1 MLEIKNISKT
11 YKTGTL
17 VQKAL
22 DGVSLNLRDNE
33 FVAILGPSGSGKTT
47 LLNIIGGLDRYDS
60 GDLIINHV
68 STKNYKDKD
77 WDSYRNHTI
86 GFVFQSYNLIPHQ
99 TVLANVELALTI
111 SGISKKERTRRALA
125 ALDEVGLKEQA
136 HKKPNQMSGGQMQRV
151 AIARALVNN
160 PDILLADEPTGAL
173 DSKTSYQ
180 VMELLK
186 KVAKDRLVV
195 MVSHNP
201 ELSEEYATRVV
212 RIKDGRII
220 DDSNPYEVEEEVE
233 AKHKN
238 LGKARMG
245 MFTALS
251 LSFNNLI
258 SKKGRTIL
266 TAFAGSIGIIGIAL
280 ILSLSAGF
288 QKYIDQIQEE
298 TMSSYPLTIS
308 SDTAN
313 IFSAIMSSDMRNDG
327 EELKEGFVKEMPM
340 ITTATNSLGSN
351 DLKSFKK
358 WLEGNEEVYIEDI
371 NKIDYEYEVSPLIYS
386 RDATGKIVQLNPST
400 MLSGIYSDSAMS
412 MVSSMMQGS
421 AMMGAFYEED
431 FNNLS
436 DYELLRGTYPSAYDE
451 VMVVLSNKEM
461 IPDLIVYSLGLR
473 DTEELST
480 LIQEVMN
487 GEEVTVHN
495 EQMTVSYDDLLSLDF
510 RLINATDLYKYN
522 EKYDTYED
530 MKDDEQYIEKLYSN
544 AHKLKVTGIAYNE
557 EGSSGVIYSKEL
569 TSKVINDAYNTEIV
583 QKQLKNKDIDVF
595 SNTAF
600 DEDKKDSGLDFNDL
614 VIIDEDLLKD
624 AFKVNISEDDFDFDM
639 MDEEKMQEVIM
650 GNATEAANAVIAG
663 PNVSQLT
670 DTFNSFNYMMMNS
683 YIQSYEKSHL
693 VTADD
698 NGNEIVVDNIDEIM
712 NDSYYYSCYLKL
724 SDEDLNS
731 QSSKINGTNYKNFMQ
746 TIFRNSNDENTNAM
760 FSSLQDSDYDNL
772 ARSVRMMFDDYFS
785 KLKNKADIE
794 VQPGM
799 KRIKYTVIKGDFA
812 SIQQGLNGIVI
823 YGPAD
828 ICNIV
833 SNITGNN
840 SITEAELAEM
850 SDLGNLVLENISD
863 FINSFG
869 INYVIQ
875 FEVFTDE
882 ENNSG
887 TLVAVNNIVN
897 NFSSLVVAGSIFKS
911 VASIMEPM
919 ADSLSGL
926 GDKFSGDIIEFD
938 TKKFEQAFQFDMD
951 EEELSRLMSSMIKSS
966 SATYKNNLKN
976 LGYQDENDPSSISFY
991 FKDFDSKSHFMDV
1004 LDDYNNTVDEE
1015 QVLSYTDI
1023 TGLMMSSVSTIIDS
1037 VTYVLIA
1044 FVSISLIVSSIM
1056 IAVITLISVM
1066 ERTKE
1071 IGILRAMGASKSN
1084 VSSIFTAET
1093 FIIGFLSGSLGILV
1107 SYLAL
1112 IPINMVI
1119 HNINSDIT
1127 AVLDIHY
1134 AAALIAISVVLTLV
1148 SGLIPSRKAAKQDP
1162 VIALRSE

>member
-11 YKTGTL
+11 YKTGNL

-125 ALDEVGLKEQA
+125 ALEEVGLKEQA

-201 ELSEEYATRVV
+201 DLSEEYATRVV
-212 RIKDGRII
+212 KIKDGKII
-220 DDSNPYEVEEEVE
+220 DDSDPYIVEEEVE

-238 LGKARMG
+238 LGKAKMG
-245 MFTALS
+245 ILTALS
-251 LSFNNLI
+251 LSFNNLV

-288 QKYIDQIQEE
+288 QNYIDQIQEE
-298 TMSSYPLTIS
+298 TMASYPLTIDS
-308 SDTAN
+308 NTTN
-313 IFSAIMSSDMRNDG
+313 IFSAIMGREMLNDG
-327 EELKEGFVKEMPM
+327 SQLKEGFVKEIPM
-340 ITTATNSLGSN
+340 ITTAANSLGTN
-351 DLKSFKK
+351 DLKTFKK
-358 WLEGNEEVYIEDI
+358 WLEDNEEIYIEDI
-371 NKIDYEYEVSPLIYS
+371 NKIDYQYDVSPLIYS
-386 RDATGKIVQLNPST
+386 RDATGEIVQLNPST

-451 VMVVLSNKEM
+451 VLVVLNNKEM

-473 DTEELST
+473 DTEELSA
-480 LIQEVMN
+480 LIQQVMN
-487 GEEVTVHN
+487 GEEVTIHN
-495 EQMTVSYDDLLSLDF
+495 EQMMISYDDLLTLDF

-530 MKDDEQYIEKLYSN
+530 MNDDEKYIEELYSN
-544 AHKLKVTGIAYNE
+544 AHKLKITGIAYS
-557 EGSSGVIYSKEL
+557 EGNSGVIYSKEL

-583 QKQLKNKDIDVF
+583 QKQLNNKDIDVF

-614 VIIDEDLLKD
+614 VTIDEDLLKE
-624 AFKVNISEDDFDFDM
+624 AFIVNISEDDFDFDM

-650 GNATEAANAVIAG
+650 GNAKEAATAVTSG
-663 PNVSQLT
+663 PNVTQLSSAFT
-670 DTFNSFNYMMMNS
+670 AMNTMMLDKYIDVYESTEGIIKEETLSTPLPQTEENSEENN
-683 YIQSYEKSHL
+683 
-693 VTADD
+693 
-698 NGNEIVVDNIDEIM
+698 NESNIPDVK
-712 NDSYYYSCYLKL
+712 YLYLKEEL
-724 SDEDLNS
+724 LDAIASNITGE
-731 QSSKINGTNYKNFMQ
+731 NYKNAL
-746 TIFRNSNDENTNAM
+746 TAM
-760 FSSLQDSDYDNL
+760 ASQAPEEYKEYVAMLSMLQAEDYDNL
-772 ARSVRMMFDDYFS
+772 AASVKTSFYAYYKPVFESSLIELVRNENGETVAKKILYTTQHQ
-785 KLKNKADIE
+785 DI
-794 VQPGM
+794 QGQ
-799 KRIKYTVIKGDFA
+799 RIEIT
-812 SIQQGLNGIVI
+812 I
-823 YGPAD
+823 YGNPMSESKK
-828 ICNIV
+828 V
-833 SNITGNN
+833 STDLISSAILDETAIAYTNKSVN
-840 SITEAELAEM
+840 S
-850 SDLGNLVLENISD
+850 
-863 FINSFG
+863 
-869 INYVIQ
+869 
-875 FEVFTDE
+875 
-882 ENNSG
+882 
-887 TLVAVNNIVN
+887 IVN
-897 NFSSLVVAGSIFKS
+897 NYATYMVA
-911 VASIMEPM
+911 ASIGKSLMSVMEPM
-919 ADSLSGL
+919 QDSFSEL
-926 GDKFSGDIIEFD
+926 GDKFSGDIFEFD
-938 TKKFEQAFQFDMD
+938 TEKFKEAFQFEMD

-991 FKDFDSKSHFMDV
+991 FKDFDSKNHFMNI
-1004 LDDYNNTVDEE
+1004 LDEYNENVDEE
-1015 QVLSYTDI
+1015 YKISYTDI
-1023 TGLMMSSVSTIIDS
+1023 TGLMMSSVATIIDS

-1119 HNINSDIT
+1119 HNINTDIT
-1127 AVLDIHY
+1127 AVLEIQY
-1134 AAALIAISVVLTLV
+1134 AVILIAISVALTLV

>member
-11 YKTGTL
+11 YKTGNL

-125 ALDEVGLKEQA
+125 ALEEVGLKEQA

-201 ELSEEYATRVV
+201 DLSEEYATRVV
-212 RIKDGRII
+212 KIKDGKII
-220 DDSNPYEVEEEVE
+220 DDSDPYIVEEEVE

-238 LGKARMG
+238 LGKAKMG
-245 MFTALS
+245 ILTALS
-251 LSFNNLI
+251 LSFNNLV

-288 QKYIDQIQEE
+288 QNYIDQIQEE
-298 TMSSYPLTIS
+298 TMASYPLTIDS
-308 SDTAN
+308 NTTN
-313 IFSAIMSSDMRNDG
+313 IFSAIMGREMLNDG
-327 EELKEGFVKEMPM
+327 SQLKEGFVKEIPM
-340 ITTATNSLGSN
+340 ITTAANSLGTN
-351 DLKSFKK
+351 DLKTFKK
-358 WLEGNEEVYIEDI
+358 WLEDNEEIYIEDI
-371 NKIDYEYEVSPLIYS
+371 NKIDYQYDVSPLIYS
-386 RDATGKIVQLNPST
+386 RDATGEIVQLNPST

-451 VMVVLSNKEM
+451 VLVVLNNKEM

-473 DTEELST
+473 DTEELSA
-480 LIQEVMN
+480 LIQQVMN
-487 GEEVTVHN
+487 GEEVTIHN
-495 EQMTVSYDDLLSLDF
+495 EQMMISYDDLLTLDF

-530 MKDDEQYIEKLYSN
+530 MNDDEKYIEELYSN
-544 AHKLKVTGIAYNE
+544 AHKLKITGIAYS
-557 EGSSGVIYSKEL
+557 EGNSGVIYSKEL

-583 QKQLKNKDIDVF
+583 QKQLNNKDIDVF

-614 VIIDEDLLKD
+614 VTIDEDLLKE
-624 AFKVNISEDDFDFDM
+624 AFIVNISEDDFDFDM

-650 GNATEAANAVIAG
+650 GNAKEAATAVTSG
-663 PNVSQLT
+663 PNVTQLSSAFT
-670 DTFNSFNYMMMNS
+670 AMNTMMLDKYIDVYESTEGIIKEETLSTPLPQTEENSEENN
-683 YIQSYEKSHL
+683 
-693 VTADD
+693 
-698 NGNEIVVDNIDEIM
+698 NESNIPDVK
-712 NDSYYYSCYLKL
+712 YLYLKEEL
-724 SDEDLNS
+724 LDAIASNITGE
-731 QSSKINGTNYKNFMQ
+731 NYKNAL
-746 TIFRNSNDENTNAM
+746 TAM
-760 FSSLQDSDYDNL
+760 ASQAPEEYKEYVAMLSMLQAEDYDNL
-772 ARSVRMMFDDYFS
+772 AASVKTSFYAYYKPVFESSLVEPVRNENGETIAKKILYTTQHQ
-785 KLKNKADIE
+785 DI
-794 VQPGM
+794 QGQ
-799 KRIKYTVIKGDFA
+799 RIEIT
-812 SIQQGLNGIVI
+812 I
-823 YGPAD
+823 YGNPMSESKK
-828 ICNIV
+828 V
-833 SNITGNN
+833 STDLISSAILDETAVAYTNKSVN
-840 SITEAELAEM
+840 S
-850 SDLGNLVLENISD
+850 
-863 FINSFG
+863 
-869 INYVIQ
+869 
-875 FEVFTDE
+875 
-882 ENNSG
+882 
-887 TLVAVNNIVN
+887 IVN
-897 NFSSLVVAGSIFKS
+897 NYATYMVA
-911 VASIMEPM
+911 ASIGKSLMSVMEPM
-919 ADSLSGL
+919 QDSFSEL
-926 GDKFSGDIIEFD
+926 GDKFSGDIFEFD
-938 TKKFEQAFQFDMD
+938 TEKFKEAFQFEMD

-991 FKDFDSKSHFMDV
+991 FKDFDSKNHFMNI
-1004 LDDYNNTVDEE
+1004 LDEYNENVDEE
-1015 QVLSYTDI
+1015 YKISYTDI
-1023 TGLMMSSVSTIIDS
+1023 TGLMMSSVATIIDS

-1134 AAALIAISVVLTLV
+1134 AAVLIAISVVLTLV
-1148 SGLIPSRKAAKQDP
+1148 SGLIPSR
-1162 VIALRSE
+1162 

>member
-11 YKTGTL
+11 YKTGNL

-77 WDSYRNHTI
+77 WDSYRNHII

-125 ALDEVGLKEQA
+125 ALEEVGLKEQA

-201 ELSEEYATRVV
+201 DLSEEYATRVV
-212 RIKDGRII
+212 KIKDGKII
-220 DDSNPYEVEEEVE
+220 DDSDPYIVEEEVE

-238 LGKARMG
+238 LGKAKMG
-245 MFTALS
+245 ILTALS
-251 LSFNNLI
+251 LSFNNLV

-288 QKYIDQIQEE
+288 QNYIDQIQEE
-298 TMSSYPLTIS
+298 TMASYPLTIDS
-308 SDTAN
+308 NTTN
-313 IFSAIMSSDMRNDG
+313 IFSAIMGREMLNDG
-327 EELKEGFVKEMPM
+327 SQLKEGFVKEIPM
-340 ITTATNSLGSN
+340 ITTAANSLGTN
-351 DLKSFKK
+351 DLKKFKK
-358 WLEGNEEVYIEDI
+358 WLEDNEEIYIEDI
-371 NKIDYEYEVSPLIYS
+371 NKIDYQYDVSPLIYS
-386 RDATGKIVQLNPST
+386 RDATGEIVQLNPST

-436 DYELLRGTYPSAYDE
+436 DYELLRGTYPSACDE
-451 VMVVLSNKEM
+451 VLVVLSNKEM

-510 RLINATDLYKYN
+510 RLINAADLYKYN

-614 VIIDEDLLKD
+614 VTIDEDLLKD

-639 MDEEKMQEVIM
+639 MDEDDMQEVIM
-650 GNATEAANAVIAG
+650 SNAKEAAAMVTNG
-663 PNVSQLT
+663 PNVTQLT
-670 DTFNSFNYMMMNS
+670 TAFTGLNTLMLDQYIKAYEGTEGVVVDGTRNITTTDDTGNETVTSIPCKYLYWNEDVFDAVSGN
-683 YIQSYEKSHL
+683 I
-693 VTADD
+693 TAD
-698 NGNEIVVDNIDEIM
+698 
-712 NDSYYYSCYLKL
+712 
-724 SDEDLNS
+724 
-731 QSSKINGTNYKNFMQ
+731 NYKNSLALFIQQADEEYSQYASMLTMLQ
-746 TIFRNSNDENTNAM
+746 ADDYNNLAASVKESFKAYYNSVFASNQVIEETAGETAIRKILYTEQDIPYEEKKITMVFYGDINLSNVTNAEQFLRVNPSNNYTLM
-760 FSSLQDSDYDNL
+760 SGAIVDPETLTYT
-772 ARSVRMMFDDYFS
+772 
-785 KLKNKADIE
+785 NK
-794 VQPGM
+794 
-799 KRIKYTVIKGDFA
+799 
-812 SIQQGLNGIVI
+812 
-823 YGPAD
+823 
-828 ICNIV
+828 
-833 SNITGNN
+833 
-840 SITEAELAEM
+840 
-850 SDLGNLVLENISD
+850 
-863 FINSFG
+863 
-869 INYVIQ
+869 
-875 FEVFTDE
+875 
-882 ENNSG
+882 
-887 TLVAVNNIVN
+887 AVNNIIS
-897 NFSSLVVAGSIFKS
+897 NFATYMVAASIGKS

-938 TKKFEQAFQFDMD
+938 TNKFEQAFQFDMD

-1004 LDDYNNTVDEE
+1004 LDDYNNTVDEK

-1134 AAALIAISVVLTLV
+1134 AAVLIAISVVLTLV

>member
-11 YKTGTL
+11 YKTGNL

-125 ALDEVGLKEQA
+125 ALEEVGLKEQA

-201 ELSEEYATRVV
+201 DLSEEYATRVV
-212 RIKDGRII
+212 KIKDGKII
-220 DDSNPYEVEEEVE
+220 DDSDPYIVEEEVE

-238 LGKARMG
+238 LGKAKMG
-245 MFTALS
+245 ILTALS
-251 LSFNNLI
+251 LSFNNLV

-288 QKYIDQIQEE
+288 QNYIDQIQEE
-298 TMSSYPLTIS
+298 TMASYPLTIDS
-308 SDTAN
+308 NTTN
-313 IFSAIMSSDMRNDG
+313 IFSAIMGREMLNDG
-327 EELKEGFVKEMPM
+327 SQLKEGFVKEIPM
-340 ITTATNSLGSN
+340 ITTAANSLGTN
-351 DLKSFKK
+351 DLKKFKK
-358 WLEGNEEVYIEDI
+358 WLEDNEEIYIEDI
-371 NKIDYEYEVSPLIYS
+371 NKIDYQYDVSPLIYS
-386 RDATGKIVQLNPST
+386 RDATGEIVQLNPST

-431 FNNLS
+431 YNNLS

-451 VMVVLSNKEM
+451 VLVVLNNKEM

-473 DTEELST
+473 DTEELSA
-480 LIQEVMN
+480 LIQQVMN
-487 GEEVTVHN
+487 GEEVTIHN
-495 EQMTVSYDDLLSLDF
+495 EQMMISYDDLLTLDF

-530 MKDDEQYIEKLYSN
+530 MNDDEKYIEELYSN
-544 AHKLKVTGIAYNE
+544 AHKLKITGIAYS
-557 EGSSGVIYSKEL
+557 EGNSGVIYSKEL

-583 QKQLKNKDIDVF
+583 QKQLNNKDIDVF

-614 VIIDEDLLKD
+614 VTIDEDLLKE
-624 AFKVNISEDDFDFDM
+624 AFIVNISEDDFDFDM

-650 GNATEAANAVIAG
+650 GNAKEAATAVTSG
-663 PNVSQLT
+663 PNVTQLSSAFT
-670 DTFNSFNYMMMNS
+670 AMNTMMLDKYIDVYESTEGIIKEETLSTPLPQTEENSEENN
-683 YIQSYEKSHL
+683 
-693 VTADD
+693 
-698 NGNEIVVDNIDEIM
+698 NESNIPDVK
-712 NDSYYYSCYLKL
+712 YLYLKEEL
-724 SDEDLNS
+724 LDAIASNITGE
-731 QSSKINGTNYKNFMQ
+731 NYKNAL
-746 TIFRNSNDENTNAM
+746 TAM
-760 FSSLQDSDYDNL
+760 ASQAPEEYKEYVAMLSMLQAEDYDNL
-772 ARSVRMMFDDYFS
+772 AASVKTSFYAYYKPVFESSLIELVRNENGETVAKKILYTTQHQ
-785 KLKNKADIE
+785 DI
-794 VQPGM
+794 QGQ
-799 KRIKYTVIKGDFA
+799 RIEIT
-812 SIQQGLNGIVI
+812 I
-823 YGPAD
+823 YGNPMSESKK
-828 ICNIV
+828 V
-833 SNITGNN
+833 STDLISSAILDETAVAYTNKSVN
-840 SITEAELAEM
+840 S
-850 SDLGNLVLENISD
+850 
-863 FINSFG
+863 
-869 INYVIQ
+869 
-875 FEVFTDE
+875 
-882 ENNSG
+882 
-887 TLVAVNNIVN
+887 IVN
-897 NFSSLVVAGSIFKS
+897 NYATYMVA
-911 VASIMEPM
+911 ASIGKSLMSVMEPM
-919 ADSLSGL
+919 QDSFSEL
-926 GDKFSGDIIEFD
+926 GDKFSGDIFEFD
-938 TKKFEQAFQFDMD
+938 TEKFKEAFQFEMD

-991 FKDFDSKSHFMDV
+991 FKDFDSKNHFMDI
-1004 LDDYNNTVDEE
+1004 LDEYNENVDEE
-1015 QVLSYTDI
+1015 YKISYTDI
-1023 TGLMMSSVSTIIDS
+1023 TGLMMSSVATIIDS

-1119 HNINSDIT
+1119 HNINTDIT
-1127 AVLDIHY
+1127 AVLEIQY
-1134 AAALIAISVVLTLV
+1134 AVILIAISVALTLV

>member
-11 YKTGTL
+11 YKTGNL

-125 ALDEVGLKEQA
+125 ALEEVGLKEQA

-201 ELSEEYATRVV
+201 DLSEEYATRVV
-212 RIKDGRII
+212 KIKDGKII
-220 DDSNPYEVEEEVE
+220 DDSDPYIVEEEVE

-238 LGKARMG
+238 LGKAKMG
-245 MFTALS
+245 ILTALS
-251 LSFNNLI
+251 LSFNNLV

-288 QKYIDQIQEE
+288 QNYIDQIQEE
-298 TMSSYPLTIS
+298 TMASYPLTIDS
-308 SDTAN
+308 NTTN
-313 IFSAIMSSDMRNDG
+313 IFSAIMGRDMLNDG
-327 EELKEGFVKEMPM
+327 SQLKEGFVKEIPM
-340 ITTATNSLGSN
+340 ITTAANSLGTN
-351 DLKSFKK
+351 DLKTFKK
-358 WLEGNEEVYIEDI
+358 WLEDNEEIYIEDI
-371 NKIDYEYEVSPLIYS
+371 NKIDYQYDVSPLIYS
-386 RDATGKIVQLNPST
+386 RDATGEIVQLNPST

-451 VMVVLSNKEM
+451 VLVVLNNKEM

-473 DTEELST
+473 DTEELSA
-480 LIQEVMN
+480 LIQQVMN
-487 GEEVTVHN
+487 GEEVTIHN
-495 EQMTVSYDDLLSLDF
+495 EQMMISYDDLLTLDF

-530 MKDDEQYIEKLYSN
+530 MNDDEKYIEELYSN
-544 AHKLKVTGIAYNE
+544 AHKLKITGIAYS
-557 EGSSGVIYSKEL
+557 EGNSGVIYSKEL

-583 QKQLKNKDIDVF
+583 QKQLNNKDIDVF

-614 VIIDEDLLKD
+614 VTIDEDLLKE
-624 AFKVNISEDDFDFDM
+624 AFIVNISEDDFDFDM

-650 GNATEAANAVIAG
+650 GNAKEAATAVTSG
-663 PNVSQLT
+663 PNVTQLSSAFT
-670 DTFNSFNYMMMNS
+670 AMNTMMLDKYIDVYESTEGIIKEETLSTPLPQTEENSEENN
-683 YIQSYEKSHL
+683 
-693 VTADD
+693 
-698 NGNEIVVDNIDEIM
+698 NESNIPDVK
-712 NDSYYYSCYLKL
+712 YLYLKEEL
-724 SDEDLNS
+724 LDAIASNITGE
-731 QSSKINGTNYKNFMQ
+731 NYKNAL
-746 TIFRNSNDENTNAM
+746 TAM
-760 FSSLQDSDYDNL
+760 ASQAPEEYKEYVAMLSMLQAEDYDNL
-772 ARSVRMMFDDYFS
+772 AASVKTSFYAYYKPVFESSLVEPVRNENGETIAKKILYTTQHQ
-785 KLKNKADIE
+785 DI
-794 VQPGM
+794 QGQ
-799 KRIKYTVIKGDFA
+799 RIEIT
-812 SIQQGLNGIVI
+812 I
-823 YGPAD
+823 YGNPMSESKK
-828 ICNIV
+828 V
-833 SNITGNN
+833 STDLISSAILDETAVAYTNKSVN
-840 SITEAELAEM
+840 S
-850 SDLGNLVLENISD
+850 
-863 FINSFG
+863 
-869 INYVIQ
+869 
-875 FEVFTDE
+875 
-882 ENNSG
+882 
-887 TLVAVNNIVN
+887 IVN
-897 NFSSLVVAGSIFKS
+897 NYATYMVA
-911 VASIMEPM
+911 ASIGKSLMSVMEPM
-919 ADSLSGL
+919 QDSFSEL
-926 GDKFSGDIIEFD
+926 GDKFSGDIFEFD
-938 TKKFEQAFQFDMD
+938 TEKFKEAFQFEMD

-991 FKDFDSKSHFMDV
+991 FKDFDSKNHFMDI
-1004 LDDYNNTVDEE
+1004 LDEYNENVDEE
-1015 QVLSYTDI
+1015 YKISYTDI
-1023 TGLMMSSVSTIIDS
+1023 TGLMMSSVATIIDS

-1112 IPINMVI
+1112 RPINMVI
-1119 HNINSDIT
+1119 HNINTDIT
-1127 AVLDIHY
+1127 AVLEIQY
-1134 AAALIAISVVLTLV
+1134 AVILIAISVALTLV

>member
-11 YKTGTL
+11 YKTGNL

-125 ALDEVGLKEQA
+125 ALEEVGLKEQA

-201 ELSEEYATRVV
+201 DLSEEYATRVV
-212 RIKDGRII
+212 KIKDGKII
-220 DDSNPYEVEEEVE
+220 DDSDPYIVEEEVE

-238 LGKARMG
+238 LGKAKMG
-245 MFTALS
+245 ILTALS
-251 LSFNNLI
+251 LSFNNLV

-288 QKYIDQIQEE
+288 QNYIDQIQEE
-298 TMSSYPLTIS
+298 TMASYPLTIDS
-308 SDTAN
+308 NTTN
-313 IFSAIMSSDMRNDG
+313 IFSAIMGREMLNDG
-327 EELKEGFVKEMPM
+327 SQLKEGFVKEIPM
-340 ITTATNSLGSN
+340 ITTAANSLGTN
-351 DLKSFKK
+351 DLKTFKK
-358 WLEGNEEVYIEDI
+358 WLEDNEEIYIEDI
-371 NKIDYEYEVSPLIYS
+371 NKIDYQYDVSPLIYS
-386 RDATGKIVQLNPST
+386 RDATGEIVQLNPST

-451 VMVVLSNKEM
+451 VLVVLNNKEM

-473 DTEELST
+473 DTEELSA
-480 LIQEVMN
+480 LIQQVMN
-487 GEEVTVHN
+487 GEEVTIHN
-495 EQMTVSYDDLLSLDF
+495 EQMMISYDDLLPLDF

-530 MKDDEQYIEKLYSN
+530 MNDDEKYIEELYSN
-544 AHKLKVTGIAYNE
+544 AHKLKITGIAYS
-557 EGSSGVIYSKEL
+557 EGNSGVIYSKEL

-583 QKQLKNKDIDVF
+583 QKQLNNKDIDVF

-614 VIIDEDLLKD
+614 VTIDEDLLKE
-624 AFKVNISEDDFDFDM
+624 AFIVNISEDDFDFDM

-650 GNATEAANAVIAG
+650 GNAKEAATAVTSG
-663 PNVSQLT
+663 PNVTQLSSAFT
-670 DTFNSFNYMMMNS
+670 AMNTMMLDKYIDVYESTEGIIKEETLSTPLPQTEENSEENN
-683 YIQSYEKSHL
+683 
-693 VTADD
+693 
-698 NGNEIVVDNIDEIM
+698 NESNIPDVK
-712 NDSYYYSCYLKL
+712 YLYLKEEL
-724 SDEDLNS
+724 LDAIASNITGE
-731 QSSKINGTNYKNFMQ
+731 NYKNAL
-746 TIFRNSNDENTNAM
+746 TAM
-760 FSSLQDSDYDNL
+760 ASQAPEEYKEYVAMLSMLQAEDYDNL
-772 ARSVRMMFDDYFS
+772 AASVKTSFYAYYKPVFESSLVEPVRNENGETVAKKILYTTQHQ
-785 KLKNKADIE
+785 DI
-794 VQPGM
+794 QGQ
-799 KRIKYTVIKGDFA
+799 RIEIT
-812 SIQQGLNGIVI
+812 I
-823 YGPAD
+823 YGNPMSESKKASTD
-828 ICNIV
+828 LISSAILDETAVAYTNKSV
-833 SNITGNN
+833 N
-840 SITEAELAEM
+840 S
-850 SDLGNLVLENISD
+850 
-863 FINSFG
+863 
-869 INYVIQ
+869 
-875 FEVFTDE
+875 
-882 ENNSG
+882 
-887 TLVAVNNIVN
+887 IVN
-897 NFSSLVVAGSIFKS
+897 NYATYMVA
-911 VASIMEPM
+911 ASIGKSLMSVMEPM
-919 ADSLSGL
+919 QDSFSEL
-926 GDKFSGDIIEFD
+926 GDKFSGDIFEFD
-938 TKKFEQAFQFDMD
+938 TEKFKEAFQFEMD

-991 FKDFDSKSHFMDV
+991 FKDFDSKNHFMDI
-1004 LDDYNNTVDEE
+1004 LDEYNENVDEE
-1015 QVLSYTDI
+1015 YKISYTDI
-1023 TGLMMSSVSTIIDS
+1023 TGLMMSSVATIIDS

-1119 HNINSDIT
+1119 HNINTDIT
-1127 AVLDIHY
+1127 AVLEIQY
-1134 AAALIAISVVLTLV
+1134 AVILIAISVALTLV

>member
-11 YKTGTL
+11 YKTGNL

-125 ALDEVGLKEQA
+125 ALEEVGLKEQA

-201 ELSEEYATRVV
+201 DLSEEYATRVV
-212 RIKDGRII
+212 KIKDGKII
-220 DDSNPYEVEEEVE
+220 DDSDPYIVEEEVE

-238 LGKARMG
+238 LGKAKMG
-245 MFTALS
+245 ILTALS
-251 LSFNNLI
+251 LSFNNLV

-288 QKYIDQIQEE
+288 QNYIDQIQEE
-298 TMSSYPLTIS
+298 TMASYPLTIDS
-308 SDTAN
+308 NTTN
-313 IFSAIMSSDMRNDG
+313 IFSAIMGREMLNDG
-327 EELKEGFVKEMPM
+327 SQLKEGFVKEIPM
-340 ITTATNSLGSN
+340 ITTAANSLGTN
-351 DLKSFKK
+351 DLKTFKK
-358 WLEGNEEVYIEDI
+358 WLEDNEEIYIEDI
-371 NKIDYEYEVSPLIYS
+371 NKIDYQYDVSPLIYS
-386 RDATGKIVQLNPST
+386 RDATGEIVQLNPST

-431 FNNLS
+431 YNNLS
-436 DYELLRGTYPSAYDE
+436 DYELLRCTYPSAYDE
-451 VMVVLSNKEM
+451 VLVVLNNKEM

-473 DTEELST
+473 DTEELSA
-480 LIQEVMN
+480 LIQQVMN
-487 GEEVTVHN
+487 GEEVTIHN
-495 EQMTVSYDDLLSLDF
+495 EQMMISYDDLLTLDF

-530 MKDDEQYIEKLYSN
+530 MNDDEKYIEELYSN
-544 AHKLKVTGIAYNE
+544 AHKLKITGIAYS
-557 EGSSGVIYSKEL
+557 EGNSGVIYSKEL

-583 QKQLKNKDIDVF
+583 QKQLNNKDIDVF

-614 VIIDEDLLKD
+614 VTIDEDLLKE
-624 AFKVNISEDDFDFDM
+624 AFIVNISEDDFDFDM

-650 GNATEAANAVIAG
+650 GNAKEAATAVTSG
-663 PNVSQLT
+663 PNVTQLSSAFT
-670 DTFNSFNYMMMNS
+670 AMNTMMLDKYIDVYESTEGIIKEETLSTPLPQTEENSEENN
-683 YIQSYEKSHL
+683 
-693 VTADD
+693 
-698 NGNEIVVDNIDEIM
+698 NESNIPDVK
-712 NDSYYYSCYLKL
+712 YLYLKEEL
-724 SDEDLNS
+724 LDAIASNITGE
-731 QSSKINGTNYKNFMQ
+731 NYKNAL
-746 TIFRNSNDENTNAM
+746 TAM
-760 FSSLQDSDYDNL
+760 ASQAPEEYKEYVAMLSMLQAEDYDNL
-772 ARSVRMMFDDYFS
+772 AASVKTSFYAYYKPVFESSLVEPVRNENGETIAKKILYTTQHQ
-785 KLKNKADIE
+785 DI
-794 VQPGM
+794 QGQ
-799 KRIKYTVIKGDFA
+799 RIEIT
-812 SIQQGLNGIVI
+812 I
-823 YGPAD
+823 YGNPMSESKK
-828 ICNIV
+828 V
-833 SNITGNN
+833 STDLISSAILDETAIAYTNKSVN
-840 SITEAELAEM
+840 S
-850 SDLGNLVLENISD
+850 
-863 FINSFG
+863 
-869 INYVIQ
+869 
-875 FEVFTDE
+875 
-882 ENNSG
+882 
-887 TLVAVNNIVN
+887 IVN
-897 NFSSLVVAGSIFKS
+897 NYATYMVA
-911 VASIMEPM
+911 ASIGKSLMSVMEPM
-919 ADSLSGL
+919 QDSFSEL
-926 GDKFSGDIIEFD
+926 GDKFSGDIFEFD
-938 TKKFEQAFQFDMD
+938 TEKFKEAFQFEMD

-991 FKDFDSKSHFMDV
+991 FKDFDSKNHFMDI
-1004 LDDYNNTVDEE
+1004 LDEYNENVDEE
-1015 QVLSYTDI
+1015 YKISYTDI
-1023 TGLMMSSVSTIIDS
+1023 TGLMMSSVATIIDS

-1119 HNINSDIT
+1119 HNINTDIT
-1127 AVLDIHY
+1127 AVLEIQY
-1134 AAALIAISVVLTLV
+1134 AVILIAISVALTLV

>member
-11 YKTGTL
+11 YKTGNL

-125 ALDEVGLKEQA
+125 ALEEVGLKEQA

-201 ELSEEYATRVV
+201 DLSEEYATRVV
-212 RIKDGRII
+212 KIKDGKII
-220 DDSNPYEVEEEVE
+220 DDSDPYIVEEEVE

-238 LGKARMG
+238 LGKAKMG
-245 MFTALS
+245 ILTALS
-251 LSFNNLI
+251 LSFNNLV

-288 QKYIDQIQEE
+288 QNYIDQIQEE
-298 TMSSYPLTIS
+298 TMASYPLTIDS
-308 SDTAN
+308 NTTN
-313 IFSAIMSSDMRNDG
+313 IFSAIMGREMLNDG
-327 EELKEGFVKEMPM
+327 SQLKEGFVKEIPM
-340 ITTATNSLGSN
+340 ITTAANSLGTN
-351 DLKSFKK
+351 DLKKFKK
-358 WLEGNEEVYIEDI
+358 WLEDNEEIYIEDI
-371 NKIDYEYEVSPLIYS
+371 NKIDYQYDVSPLIYS
-386 RDATGKIVQLNPST
+386 RDATGEIVQLNPST

-431 FNNLS
+431 YNNLS

-451 VMVVLSNKEM
+451 VLVVLNNKEM

-473 DTEELST
+473 DTEELSA
-480 LIQEVMN
+480 LIQQVMN
-487 GEEVTVHN
+487 GEEVTIHN
-495 EQMTVSYDDLLSLDF
+495 EQMMISYDDLLTLDF

-530 MKDDEQYIEKLYSN
+530 MNDDEKYIEELYSN
-544 AHKLKVTGIAYNE
+544 AHKLKITGIAYS
-557 EGSSGVIYSKEL
+557 EGNSGVIYSKEL

-583 QKQLKNKDIDVF
+583 QKQLNNKDIDVF

-614 VIIDEDLLKD
+614 VTIDEDLLKE
-624 AFKVNISEDDFDFDM
+624 AFIVNISEDDFDFDM

-650 GNATEAANAVIAG
+650 GNAKEAATAVTSG
-663 PNVSQLT
+663 PNVTQLSSAFT
-670 DTFNSFNYMMMNS
+670 AMNTMMLDKYIDVYESTEGIIKEETLSTPLPQTEENSEENN
-683 YIQSYEKSHL
+683 
-693 VTADD
+693 
-698 NGNEIVVDNIDEIM
+698 NESNIPDVK
-712 NDSYYYSCYLKL
+712 YLYLKEEL
-724 SDEDLNS
+724 LDAIASNITGE
-731 QSSKINGTNYKNFMQ
+731 NYKNAL
-746 TIFRNSNDENTNAM
+746 TAM
-760 FSSLQDSDYDNL
+760 ASQAPEEYKEYVAMLSMLQAEDYDNL
-772 ARSVRMMFDDYFS
+772 AASVKTSFYAYYKPVFESSLVEPVRNENGETIAKKILYTTQHQ
-785 KLKNKADIE
+785 DI
-794 VQPGM
+794 QGQ
-799 KRIKYTVIKGDFA
+799 RIEIT
-812 SIQQGLNGIVI
+812 I
-823 YGPAD
+823 YGNPMSESKK
-828 ICNIV
+828 V
-833 SNITGNN
+833 STDLISSAILDETAVAYTNKSVN
-840 SITEAELAEM
+840 S
-850 SDLGNLVLENISD
+850 
-863 FINSFG
+863 
-869 INYVIQ
+869 
-875 FEVFTDE
+875 
-882 ENNSG
+882 
-887 TLVAVNNIVN
+887 IVN
-897 NFSSLVVAGSIFKS
+897 NYATYMVA
-911 VASIMEPM
+911 ASIGKSLMSVMEPM
-919 ADSLSGL
+919 QDSFSEL
-926 GDKFSGDIIEFD
+926 GDKFSGDIFEFD
-938 TKKFEQAFQFDMD
+938 TEKFKEAFQFEMD

-991 FKDFDSKSHFMDV
+991 FKDFDSKNHFMNI
-1004 LDDYNNTVDEE
+1004 LDEYNENVDEE
-1015 QVLSYTDI
+1015 YKISYTDI
-1023 TGLMMSSVSTIIDS
+1023 TGLMMSSVATIIDS

-1119 HNINSDIT
+1119 HNINTDIT
-1127 AVLDIHY
+1127 AVLEIQY
-1134 AAALIAISVVLTLV
+1134 AVILIAISVSLTLV

>member
-11 YKTGTL
+11 YKTGNL

-125 ALDEVGLKEQA
+125 ALEEVGLKEQA

-201 ELSEEYATRVV
+201 DLSEEYATRVV
-212 RIKDGRII
+212 KIKDGKII
-220 DDSNPYEVEEEVE
+220 DDSDPYIVEEEVE

-238 LGKARMG
+238 LGKAKMG
-245 MFTALS
+245 ILTALS
-251 LSFNNLI
+251 LSFNNLV

-288 QKYIDQIQEE
+288 QNYIDQIQEE
-298 TMSSYPLTIS
+298 TMASYPLTIDS
-308 SDTAN
+308 NTTN
-313 IFSAIMSSDMRNDG
+313 IFSAIMGREMLNDG
-327 EELKEGFVKEMPM
+327 SQLKEGFVKEIPM
-340 ITTATNSLGSN
+340 ITTAANSLGTN
-351 DLKSFKK
+351 DLKTFKK
-358 WLEGNEEVYIEDI
+358 WLEDNEEIYIEDI
-371 NKIDYEYEVSPLIYS
+371 NKIDYQYDVSPLIYS
-386 RDATGKIVQLNPST
+386 RDATGEIVQLNPST

-451 VMVVLSNKEM
+451 VLVVLNNKEM

-473 DTEELST
+473 DTEELSA
-480 LIQEVMN
+480 LIQQVMN
-487 GEEVTVHN
+487 GEEVTIHN
-495 EQMTVSYDDLLSLDF
+495 EQMMISYDDLLTLDF

-530 MKDDEQYIEKLYSN
+530 MNDDEKYIEELYSN
-544 AHKLKVTGIAYNE
+544 AHKLKITGIAYS
-557 EGSSGVIYSKEL
+557 EGNSGVIYSKEL

-583 QKQLKNKDIDVF
+583 QKQLNNKDIDVF

-614 VIIDEDLLKD
+614 VTIDEDLLKE
-624 AFKVNISEDDFDFDM
+624 AFIVNISEDDFDFDM

-650 GNATEAANAVIAG
+650 GNAKEAATAVTSG
-663 PNVSQLT
+663 PNVTQLSSAFT
-670 DTFNSFNYMMMNS
+670 AMNTMMLDKYIDVYESTEGIIKEETLSTPLPQTEENSEENN
-683 YIQSYEKSHL
+683 
-693 VTADD
+693 
-698 NGNEIVVDNIDEIM
+698 NESNIPDVK
-712 NDSYYYSCYLKL
+712 YLYLKEEL
-724 SDEDLNS
+724 LDAIASNITGE
-731 QSSKINGTNYKNFMQ
+731 NYKNAL
-746 TIFRNSNDENTNAM
+746 TAM
-760 FSSLQDSDYDNL
+760 ASQAPEEYKEYVAMLSMLQAEDYDNL
-772 ARSVRMMFDDYFS
+772 AASVKTSFYAYYKPVFESSLVEPVRNENGETIAKKILYTTQHQ
-785 KLKNKADIE
+785 DI
-794 VQPGM
+794 QGQ
-799 KRIKYTVIKGDFA
+799 RIEIT
-812 SIQQGLNGIVI
+812 I
-823 YGPAD
+823 YGNPMSESKK
-828 ICNIV
+828 V
-833 SNITGNN
+833 STDLISSAILDETAVAYTNKSVN
-840 SITEAELAEM
+840 S
-850 SDLGNLVLENISD
+850 
-863 FINSFG
+863 
-869 INYVIQ
+869 
-875 FEVFTDE
+875 
-882 ENNSG
+882 
-887 TLVAVNNIVN
+887 IVN
-897 NFSSLVVAGSIFKS
+897 NYATYMVA
-911 VASIMEPM
+911 ASIGKSLMSVMEPM
-919 ADSLSGL
+919 QDSFSEL
-926 GDKFSGDIIEFD
+926 GDKFSGDIFEFD
-938 TKKFEQAFQFDMD
+938 TEKFKEAFQFEMD

-991 FKDFDSKSHFMDV
+991 FKDFDSKNHFMDI
-1004 LDDYNNTVDEE
+1004 LDEYNENVDEE
-1015 QVLSYTDI
+1015 YKISYTDI
-1023 TGLMMSSVSTIIDS
+1023 TGLMMSSVATIIDS

-1119 HNINSDIT
+1119 HNINTDIT
-1127 AVLDIHY
+1127 AVLEIQY
-1134 AAALIAISVVLTLV
+1134 AVILIAISVALTLV

>member
-11 YKTGTL
+11 YKTGNL

-125 ALDEVGLKEQA
+125 ALEEVGLKEQA

-201 ELSEEYATRVV
+201 DLSEEYATRVV
-212 RIKDGRII
+212 KIKDGKII
-220 DDSNPYEVEEEVE
+220 DDSDPYIVEEEVE

-238 LGKARMG
+238 LGKAKMG
-245 MFTALS
+245 ILTALS
-251 LSFNNLI
+251 LSFNNLV

-288 QKYIDQIQEE
+288 QNYIDQIQEE
-298 TMSSYPLTIS
+298 TMASYPLTIDS
-308 SDTAN
+308 NTTN
-313 IFSAIMSSDMRNDG
+313 IFSAIMGREMLNDG
-327 EELKEGFVKEMPM
+327 SQLKEGFVKEIPM
-340 ITTATNSLGSN
+340 ITTAANSLGTN
-351 DLKSFKK
+351 DLKTFKK
-358 WLEGNEEVYIEDI
+358 WLEDNEEIYIEDI
-371 NKIDYEYEVSPLIYS
+371 NKIDYQYDVSPLIYS
-386 RDATGKIVQLNPST
+386 RDATGEIVQLNPST

-431 FNNLS
+431 YNNLS

-451 VMVVLSNKEM
+451 VLVVLNNKEM

-473 DTEELST
+473 DTEELSA
-480 LIQEVMN
+480 LIQQVMN
-487 GEEVTVHN
+487 GEEVTIHN
-495 EQMTVSYDDLLSLDF
+495 EQMMISYDDLLTLDF

-530 MKDDEQYIEKLYSN
+530 MNDDEKYIEELYSN
-544 AHKLKVTGIAYNE
+544 AHKLKITGIAYS
-557 EGSSGVIYSKEL
+557 EGNSGVIYSKEL

-583 QKQLKNKDIDVF
+583 QKQLNNKDIDVF

-614 VIIDEDLLKD
+614 VTIDEDLLKE
-624 AFKVNISEDDFDFDM
+624 AFIVNISEDDFDFDM

-650 GNATEAANAVIAG
+650 GNAKEAATAVTSG
-663 PNVSQLT
+663 PNVTQLSSAFT
-670 DTFNSFNYMMMNS
+670 AMNTMMLDKYIDVYESTEGIIKEETLSTPLPQTEENSEENN
-683 YIQSYEKSHL
+683 
-693 VTADD
+693 
-698 NGNEIVVDNIDEIM
+698 NESNIPDVK
-712 NDSYYYSCYLKL
+712 YLYLKEEL
-724 SDEDLNS
+724 LDAIASNITGE
-731 QSSKINGTNYKNFMQ
+731 NYKNAL
-746 TIFRNSNDENTNAM
+746 TAM
-760 FSSLQDSDYDNL
+760 ASQAPEEYKEYVAMLSMLQAEDYDNL
-772 ARSVRMMFDDYFS
+772 AASVKTSFYAYYKPVFESSLVEPVRNENGETVAKKILYTTQHQ
-785 KLKNKADIE
+785 DI
-794 VQPGM
+794 QGQ
-799 KRIKYTVIKGDFA
+799 RIEIT
-812 SIQQGLNGIVI
+812 I
-823 YGPAD
+823 YGNPMSESKK
-828 ICNIV
+828 V
-833 SNITGNN
+833 STDLISSAILDETAVAYTNKSVN
-840 SITEAELAEM
+840 S
-850 SDLGNLVLENISD
+850 
-863 FINSFG
+863 
-869 INYVIQ
+869 
-875 FEVFTDE
+875 
-882 ENNSG
+882 
-887 TLVAVNNIVN
+887 IVN
-897 NFSSLVVAGSIFKS
+897 NYATYMVA
-911 VASIMEPM
+911 ASIGKSLMSVMEPM
-919 ADSLSGL
+919 QDSFSEL
-926 GDKFSGDIIEFD
+926 GDKFSGDIFEFD
-938 TKKFEQAFQFDMD
+938 TEKFKEAFQFEMD

-991 FKDFDSKSHFMDV
+991 FKDFDSKNHFMDI
-1004 LDDYNNTVDEE
+1004 LDEYNENVDEE
-1015 QVLSYTDI
+1015 YKISYTDI
-1023 TGLMMSSVSTIIDS
+1023 TGLMMSSVATIIDS

>member
-11 YKTGTL
+11 YKTGNL

-125 ALDEVGLKEQA
+125 ALEEVGLKEQA

-201 ELSEEYATRVV
+201 DLSEEYATRVV
-212 RIKDGRII
+212 KIKDGKII
-220 DDSNPYEVEEEVE
+220 DDSDPYIVEEEVE

-238 LGKARMG
+238 LGKAKMG
-245 MFTALS
+245 ILTALS
-251 LSFNNLI
+251 LSFNNLV

-288 QKYIDQIQEE
+288 QNYIDQIQEE
-298 TMSSYPLTIS
+298 TMASYPLTIDS
-308 SDTAN
+308 NTTN
-313 IFSAIMSSDMRNDG
+313 IFSAIMGREMLNDG
-327 EELKEGFVKEMPM
+327 SQLKEGFVKEIPM
-340 ITTATNSLGSN
+340 ITTAANSLGTN
-351 DLKSFKK
+351 DLKTFKK
-358 WLEGNEEVYIEDI
+358 WLEDNEEIYIEDI
-371 NKIDYEYEVSPLIYS
+371 NKIDYQYDVSPLIYS
-386 RDATGKIVQLNPST
+386 RDATGEIVQLNPST

-431 FNNLS
+431 YNNLS

-451 VMVVLSNKEM
+451 VLVVLNNKEM

-473 DTEELST
+473 DTEELSA
-480 LIQEVMN
+480 LIQQVMN
-487 GEEVTVHN
+487 GEEVTIHN
-495 EQMTVSYDDLLSLDF
+495 EQMMISYDDLLTLDF

-530 MKDDEQYIEKLYSN
+530 MNDDEKYIEELYSN
-544 AHKLKVTGIAYNE
+544 AHKLKITGIAYS
-557 EGSSGVIYSKEL
+557 EGNSGVIYSKEL

-583 QKQLKNKDIDVF
+583 QKQLNNKDIDVF

-614 VIIDEDLLKD
+614 VTIDEDLLKE
-624 AFKVNISEDDFDFDM
+624 AFIVNISEDDFDFDM

-650 GNATEAANAVIAG
+650 GNAKEAATAVTSG
-663 PNVSQLT
+663 PNVTQLSSAFT
-670 DTFNSFNYMMMNS
+670 AMNTMMLDKYIDVYESTEGIIKEETLSTPLPQTEENSEENN
-683 YIQSYEKSHL
+683 
-693 VTADD
+693 
-698 NGNEIVVDNIDEIM
+698 NESNIPDVK
-712 NDSYYYSCYLKL
+712 YLYLKEEL
-724 SDEDLNS
+724 LDAIASNITGE
-731 QSSKINGTNYKNFMQ
+731 NYKNAL
-746 TIFRNSNDENTNAM
+746 TAM
-760 FSSLQDSDYDNL
+760 ASQAPEEYKEYVAMLSMLQAEDYDNL
-772 ARSVRMMFDDYFS
+772 AASVKTSFYAYYKPVFESSLIELVRIENGETVAKKILFTTQHQ
-785 KLKNKADIE
+785 DI
-794 VQPGM
+794 QGQ
-799 KRIKYTVIKGDFA
+799 RIEIT
-812 SIQQGLNGIVI
+812 I
-823 YGPAD
+823 YGNPMSESKK
-828 ICNIV
+828 V
-833 SNITGNN
+833 STDLISSAILDETAVAYTNKSVN
-840 SITEAELAEM
+840 S
-850 SDLGNLVLENISD
+850 
-863 FINSFG
+863 
-869 INYVIQ
+869 
-875 FEVFTDE
+875 
-882 ENNSG
+882 
-887 TLVAVNNIVN
+887 IVN
-897 NFSSLVVAGSIFKS
+897 NYATYMVA
-911 VASIMEPM
+911 ASIGKSLMSVMEPM
-919 ADSLSGL
+919 QDSFSEL
-926 GDKFSGDIIEFD
+926 GDKFSGDIFEFD
-938 TKKFEQAFQFDMD
+938 TEKFKEAFQFEMD

-991 FKDFDSKSHFMDV
+991 FKDFDSKNHFMNI
-1004 LDDYNNTVDEE
+1004 LDEYNENVDEE
-1015 QVLSYTDI
+1015 YKISYTDI
-1023 TGLMMSSVSTIIDS
+1023 TGLMMSSVATIIDS

-1119 HNINSDIT
+1119 HNINTDIT
-1127 AVLDIHY
+1127 AVLEIQY
-1134 AAALIAISVVLTLV
+1134 AVILIAISVALTLV

>member
-11 YKTGTL
+11 YKTGNL

-125 ALDEVGLKEQA
+125 ALEEVGLKEQA

-201 ELSEEYATRVV
+201 DLSEEYATRVV
-212 RIKDGRII
+212 KIKDGKII
-220 DDSNPYEVEEEVE
+220 DDSDPYIVEEEVE

-238 LGKARMG
+238 LGKAKMG
-245 MFTALS
+245 ILTALS
-251 LSFNNLI
+251 LSFNNLV

-288 QKYIDQIQEE
+288 QNYIDQIQEE
-298 TMSSYPLTIS
+298 TMASYPLTIDS
-308 SDTAN
+308 NTTN
-313 IFSAIMSSDMRNDG
+313 IFSAIMGREMLNDG
-327 EELKEGFVKEMPM
+327 SQLKEGFVKEIPM
-340 ITTATNSLGSN
+340 ITTAANSLGTN
-351 DLKSFKK
+351 DLKKFKK
-358 WLEGNEEVYIEDI
+358 WLEDNEEIYIEDI
-371 NKIDYEYEVSPLIYS
+371 NKIDYQYDVSPLIYS
-386 RDATGKIVQLNPST
+386 RDATSEIVQLNPST
-400 MLSGIYSDSAMS
+400 MLLGIYSDSAMS

-451 VMVVLSNKEM
+451 VLVVLNNKEM

-473 DTEELST
+473 DTEELSA
-480 LIQEVMN
+480 LIQQVMN
-487 GEEVTVHN
+487 GEEVTIHN
-495 EQMTVSYDDLLSLDF
+495 EQMMISYDDLLTLDF

-530 MKDDEQYIEKLYSN
+530 MNDDEKYIEELYSN
-544 AHKLKVTGIAYNE
+544 AHKLKITGIAYS
-557 EGSSGVIYSKEL
+557 EGNSGVIYSKEL

-583 QKQLKNKDIDVF
+583 QKQLNNKDIDVF

-614 VIIDEDLLKD
+614 VTIDEDLLKE
-624 AFKVNISEDDFDFDM
+624 AFIVNISEDDFDFDM

-650 GNATEAANAVIAG
+650 GNAKEAATAVTSG
-663 PNVSQLT
+663 PNVTQLSSAFT
-670 DTFNSFNYMMMNS
+670 AMNTMMLDKYIDVYESTEGIIKEETLSTPLPQTEENSEENN
-683 YIQSYEKSHL
+683 
-693 VTADD
+693 
-698 NGNEIVVDNIDEIM
+698 NESNIPDVK
-712 NDSYYYSCYLKL
+712 YLYLKEEL
-724 SDEDLNS
+724 LDAIASNITGE
-731 QSSKINGTNYKNFMQ
+731 NYKNAL
-746 TIFRNSNDENTNAM
+746 TAM
-760 FSSLQDSDYDNL
+760 ASQAPEEYKEYVAMLSMLQAEDYDNL
-772 ARSVRMMFDDYFS
+772 AASVKTSFYAYYKPVFESSLVEPVRNENGETVAKKILYTTQHQ
-785 KLKNKADIE
+785 DI
-794 VQPGM
+794 QGQ
-799 KRIKYTVIKGDFA
+799 RIEIT
-812 SIQQGLNGIVI
+812 I
-823 YGPAD
+823 YGNPMSESKK
-828 ICNIV
+828 V
-833 SNITGNN
+833 STDLISSAILDETAVAYTNKSVN
-840 SITEAELAEM
+840 S
-850 SDLGNLVLENISD
+850 
-863 FINSFG
+863 
-869 INYVIQ
+869 
-875 FEVFTDE
+875 
-882 ENNSG
+882 
-887 TLVAVNNIVN
+887 IVN
-897 NFSSLVVAGSIFKS
+897 NYATYMVA
-911 VASIMEPM
+911 ASIGKSLMSVMEPM
-919 ADSLSGL
+919 QDSFSEL
-926 GDKFSGDIIEFD
+926 GDKFSGDIFEFD
-938 TKKFEQAFQFDMD
+938 TEKFKEAFQFEMD

-991 FKDFDSKSHFMDV
+991 FKDFDSKNHFMDI
-1004 LDDYNNTVDEE
+1004 LDEYNENVDEE
-1015 QVLSYTDI
+1015 YKISYTDI
-1023 TGLMMSSVSTIIDS
+1023 TGLMMSSVATIIDS

-1119 HNINSDIT
+1119 HNINTDIT
-1127 AVLDIHY
+1127 AVLEIQY
-1134 AAALIAISVVLTLV
+1134 AVILIAISVALTLV

>member
-11 YKTGTL
+11 YKTGNL

-125 ALDEVGLKEQA
+125 ALEEVGLKEQA

-201 ELSEEYATRVV
+201 DLSEEYATRVV
-212 RIKDGRII
+212 KIKDGKII
-220 DDSNPYEVEEEVE
+220 DDSDPYIVEEEVE

-238 LGKARMG
+238 LGKAKMG
-245 MFTALS
+245 ILTALS
-251 LSFNNLI
+251 LSFNNLV

-288 QKYIDQIQEE
+288 QNYIDQIQEE
-298 TMSSYPLTIS
+298 TMASYPLTIDS
-308 SDTAN
+308 NTTN
-313 IFSAIMSSDMRNDG
+313 IFSAIMGREMLNDG
-327 EELKEGFVKEMPM
+327 SQLKEGFVKEIPM
-340 ITTATNSLGSN
+340 ITTAANSLGTN
-351 DLKSFKK
+351 DLKTFKK
-358 WLEGNEEVYIEDI
+358 WLEDNEEIYIEDI
-371 NKIDYEYEVSPLIYS
+371 NKIDYQYDVSPLIYS
-386 RDATGKIVQLNPST
+386 RDATGEIVQLNPST

-451 VMVVLSNKEM
+451 VLVVLNNKEM

-473 DTEELST
+473 DTEELSA
-480 LIQEVMN
+480 LIQQVMN
-487 GEEVTVHN
+487 GEEVTIHN
-495 EQMTVSYDDLLSLDF
+495 EQMMISYDDLLTLDF

-530 MKDDEQYIEKLYSN
+530 MNDDEKYIEELYSN
-544 AHKLKVTGIAYNE
+544 AHKLKITGIAYS
-557 EGSSGVIYSKEL
+557 EGNSGVIYSKEL

-583 QKQLKNKDIDVF
+583 QKQLNNKDIDVF

-614 VIIDEDLLKD
+614 VTIDEDLLKE
-624 AFKVNISEDDFDFDM
+624 AFIVNISEDDFDFDM

-650 GNATEAANAVIAG
+650 GNAKEAATAVTSG
-663 PNVSQLT
+663 PNVTQLSSAFT
-670 DTFNSFNYMMMNS
+670 AMNTMMLDKYIDVYESTEGIIKEETLSTPLPQTEENSEENN
-683 YIQSYEKSHL
+683 
-693 VTADD
+693 
-698 NGNEIVVDNIDEIM
+698 NESNIPDVK
-712 NDSYYYSCYLKL
+712 YLYLKEEL
-724 SDEDLNS
+724 LDAIASNITGE
-731 QSSKINGTNYKNFMQ
+731 NYKNAL
-746 TIFRNSNDENTNAM
+746 TAM
-760 FSSLQDSDYDNL
+760 ASQAPEEYKEYVAMLSMLQAEDYDNL
-772 ARSVRMMFDDYFS
+772 AASVKTSFYAYYKPVFESSLIELVRNENGETVAKKILYTTQHQ
-785 KLKNKADIE
+785 DI
-794 VQPGM
+794 QGQ
-799 KRIKYTVIKGDFA
+799 RIEIT
-812 SIQQGLNGIVI
+812 I
-823 YGPAD
+823 YGNPMSESKK
-828 ICNIV
+828 V
-833 SNITGNN
+833 STDLISSAILDETAVAYTNKSVN
-840 SITEAELAEM
+840 S
-850 SDLGNLVLENISD
+850 
-863 FINSFG
+863 
-869 INYVIQ
+869 
-875 FEVFTDE
+875 
-882 ENNSG
+882 
-887 TLVAVNNIVN
+887 IVN
-897 NFSSLVVAGSIFKS
+897 NYATYMVA
-911 VASIMEPM
+911 ASIGKSLMSVMEPM
-919 ADSLSGL
+919 QDSFSEL
-926 GDKFSGDIIEFD
+926 GDKFSGDIFEFD
-938 TKKFEQAFQFDMD
+938 TEKFKEAFQFEMD

-991 FKDFDSKSHFMDV
+991 FKDFDSKNHFMDI
-1004 LDDYNNTVDEE
+1004 LDEYNENVDEE
-1015 QVLSYTDI
+1015 YKISYTDI
-1023 TGLMMSSVSTIIDS
+1023 TGLMMSSVATIIDS

-1119 HNINSDIT
+1119 HNINTDIT
-1127 AVLDIHY
+1127 AVLEIQY
-1134 AAALIAISVVLTLV
+1134 AVILIAISVALTLV

>member
-11 YKTGTL
+11 YKTGNL

-125 ALDEVGLKEQA
+125 ALEEVGLKEQA

-201 ELSEEYATRVV
+201 DLSEEYATRVV
-212 RIKDGRII
+212 KIKDGKII
-220 DDSNPYEVEEEVE
+220 DDSDPYIVEEEVE

-238 LGKARMG
+238 LGKAKMG
-245 MFTALS
+245 ILTALS
-251 LSFNNLI
+251 LSFNNLV

-288 QKYIDQIQEE
+288 QNYIDQIQEE
-298 TMSSYPLTIS
+298 TMASYPLTIDS
-308 SDTAN
+308 NTTN
-313 IFSAIMSSDMRNDG
+313 IFSAIMGREMLNDG
-327 EELKEGFVKEMPM
+327 SQLKEGFVKEIPM
-340 ITTATNSLGSN
+340 ITTAANSLGTN
-351 DLKSFKK
+351 DLKKFKK
-358 WLEGNEEVYIEDI
+358 WLEDNEEIYIEDI
-371 NKIDYEYEVSPLIYS
+371 NKIDYQYDVSPLIYS
-386 RDATGKIVQLNPST
+386 RDATGEIVQLNPST

-431 FNNLS
+431 YNNLS

-451 VMVVLSNKEM
+451 VLVVLNNKEM

-473 DTEELST
+473 DTEELSA
-480 LIQEVMN
+480 LIQQVMN
-487 GEEVTVHN
+487 GEEVTIHN
-495 EQMTVSYDDLLSLDF
+495 EQMMISYDDLLTLDF

-530 MKDDEQYIEKLYSN
+530 MNDDEKYIEELYSN
-544 AHKLKVTGIAYNE
+544 AHKLKITGIAYS
-557 EGSSGVIYSKEL
+557 EGNSGVIYSKEL

-583 QKQLKNKDIDVF
+583 QKQLNNKDIDVF

-614 VIIDEDLLKD
+614 VTIDEDLLKE
-624 AFKVNISEDDFDFDM
+624 AFIVNISEDDFDFDM

-650 GNATEAANAVIAG
+650 GNAKEAATAVTSG
-663 PNVSQLT
+663 PNVTQLSSAFT
-670 DTFNSFNYMMMNS
+670 AMNTMMLDKYIDVYESTEGIIKEETLSTPLPQAEENS
-683 YIQSYEKSHL
+683 E
-693 VTADD
+693 D
-698 NGNEIVVDNIDEIM
+698 NNNESNIPDVK
-712 NDSYYYSCYLKL
+712 YLYLKEEL
-724 SDEDLNS
+724 LDAIASNITGE
-731 QSSKINGTNYKNFMQ
+731 NYKNAL
-746 TIFRNSNDENTNAM
+746 TAM
-760 FSSLQDSDYDNL
+760 ASQAPEEYKEYVAMLSMLQAEDYDNL
-772 ARSVRMMFDDYFS
+772 AASVKTSFYAYYKPVFESSLVEPVRNENGETVAKKILYTTQHQ
-785 KLKNKADIE
+785 DI
-794 VQPGM
+794 QGQ
-799 KRIKYTVIKGDFA
+799 RIEIT
-812 SIQQGLNGIVI
+812 I
-823 YGPAD
+823 YGNPMSESKK
-828 ICNIV
+828 V
-833 SNITGNN
+833 STDLISSAILDETAVAYTNKSVN
-840 SITEAELAEM
+840 S
-850 SDLGNLVLENISD
+850 
-863 FINSFG
+863 
-869 INYVIQ
+869 
-875 FEVFTDE
+875 
-882 ENNSG
+882 
-887 TLVAVNNIVN
+887 IVN
-897 NFSSLVVAGSIFKS
+897 NYATYMVA
-911 VASIMEPM
+911 ASIGKSLMSVMEPM
-919 ADSLSGL
+919 QDSFSEL
-926 GDKFSGDIIEFD
+926 GDKFSGDIFEFD
-938 TKKFEQAFQFDMD
+938 TEKFKEAFQFEMD

-991 FKDFDSKSHFMDV
+991 FKDFDSKNHFMNI
-1004 LDDYNNTVDEE
+1004 LDEYNENVDEE
-1015 QVLSYTDI
+1015 YKISYTDI
-1023 TGLMMSSVSTIIDS
+1023 TGLMMSSVATIIDS

-1119 HNINSDIT
+1119 HNINTDIT
-1127 AVLDIHY
+1127 AVLEIQY
-1134 AAALIAISVVLTLV
+1134 AVILIAISVALTLV

>member
-11 YKTGTL
+11 YKTGNL

-125 ALDEVGLKEQA
+125 ALEEVGLKEQA

-201 ELSEEYATRVV
+201 DLSEEYATRVV
-212 RIKDGRII
+212 KIKDGKII
-220 DDSNPYEVEEEVE
+220 DDSDPYIVEEEVE

-238 LGKARMG
+238 LGKAKMG
-245 MFTALS
+245 ILTALS
-251 LSFNNLI
+251 LSFNNLV

-288 QKYIDQIQEE
+288 QNYIDQIQEE
-298 TMSSYPLTIS
+298 TMASYPLTIDS
-308 SDTAN
+308 NTTN
-313 IFSAIMSSDMRNDG
+313 IFSAIMGREMLNDG
-327 EELKEGFVKEMPM
+327 SQLKEGFVKEIPM
-340 ITTATNSLGSN
+340 ITTAANSLGTN
-351 DLKSFKK
+351 DLKTFKK
-358 WLEGNEEVYIEDI
+358 WLEDNEEIYIEDI
-371 NKIDYEYEVSPLIYS
+371 NKIDYQYDVSPLIYS
-386 RDATGKIVQLNPST
+386 RDATGEIVQLNPST

-431 FNNLS
+431 YNNLS

-451 VMVVLSNKEM
+451 VLVVLNNKEM

-473 DTEELST
+473 DTEELSA
-480 LIQEVMN
+480 LIQQVMN
-487 GEEVTVHN
+487 GEEVTIHN
-495 EQMTVSYDDLLSLDF
+495 EQMMISYDDLLTLDF

-530 MKDDEQYIEKLYSN
+530 MNDDEKYIEELYSN
-544 AHKLKVTGIAYNE
+544 AHKLKITGIAYS
-557 EGSSGVIYSKEL
+557 EGNSGVIYSKEL

-583 QKQLKNKDIDVF
+583 QKQLNNKDIDVF

-614 VIIDEDLLKD
+614 VTIDEDLLKE
-624 AFKVNISEDDFDFDM
+624 AFIVNISEDDFDFDM

-650 GNATEAANAVIAG
+650 GNAKEAATAVTSG
-663 PNVSQLT
+663 PNVTQLSSAFT
-670 DTFNSFNYMMMNS
+670 AMNTMMLDKYIDVYESTEGIIKEETLSTPLPQTEENSEENN
-683 YIQSYEKSHL
+683 
-693 VTADD
+693 
-698 NGNEIVVDNIDEIM
+698 NESNIPDVK
-712 NDSYYYSCYLKL
+712 YLYLKEEL
-724 SDEDLNS
+724 LDAIASNITGE
-731 QSSKINGTNYKNFMQ
+731 NYKNAL
-746 TIFRNSNDENTNAM
+746 TAM
-760 FSSLQDSDYDNL
+760 ASQAPEEYKEYVAMLSMLQAEDYDNL
-772 ARSVRMMFDDYFS
+772 AASVKTSFYAYYKPVFESSLIELVRNENGETVAKKILYTTQHQ
-785 KLKNKADIE
+785 DI
-794 VQPGM
+794 QGQ
-799 KRIKYTVIKGDFA
+799 RIEIT
-812 SIQQGLNGIVI
+812 I
-823 YGPAD
+823 YGNPMSESKK
-828 ICNIV
+828 V
-833 SNITGNN
+833 STDLISSAILDETAIAYTNKSVN
-840 SITEAELAEM
+840 S
-850 SDLGNLVLENISD
+850 
-863 FINSFG
+863 
-869 INYVIQ
+869 
-875 FEVFTDE
+875 
-882 ENNSG
+882 
-887 TLVAVNNIVN
+887 IVN
-897 NFSSLVVAGSIFKS
+897 NYATYMVA
-911 VASIMEPM
+911 ASIGKSLMSVMEPM
-919 ADSLSGL
+919 QDSFSEL
-926 GDKFSGDIIEFD
+926 GDKFSGDIFEFD
-938 TKKFEQAFQFDMD
+938 TEKFKEAFQFEMD

-991 FKDFDSKSHFMDV
+991 FKDFDSKNHFMNI
-1004 LDDYNNTVDEE
+1004 LDEYNENVDEE
-1015 QVLSYTDI
+1015 YKISYTDI
-1023 TGLMMSSVSTIIDS
+1023 TGLMMSSVATIIDS

-1119 HNINSDIT
+1119 HNINTDIT
-1127 AVLDIHY
+1127 AVLEIQY
-1134 AAALIAISVVLTLV
+1134 AVILIAISVALTLV

>member
-11 YKTGTL
+11 YKTGNL

-125 ALDEVGLKEQA
+125 ALEEVGLKEQA

-201 ELSEEYATRVV
+201 DLSEEYATRVV
-212 RIKDGRII
+212 KIKDGKII
-220 DDSNPYEVEEEVE
+220 DDSDPYIVEEEVE

-238 LGKARMG
+238 LGKAKMG
-245 MFTALS
+245 ILTALS
-251 LSFNNLI
+251 LSFNNLV

-288 QKYIDQIQEE
+288 QNYIDQIQEE
-298 TMSSYPLTIS
+298 TMASYPLTIDS
-308 SDTAN
+308 NTTN
-313 IFSAIMSSDMRNDG
+313 IFSAIMGREMLNDG
-327 EELKEGFVKEMPM
+327 SQLKEGFVKEIPM
-340 ITTATNSLGSN
+340 ITTAANSLGTN
-351 DLKSFKK
+351 DLKKFKK
-358 WLEGNEEVYIEDI
+358 WLEDNEEIYIEDI
-371 NKIDYEYEVSPLIYS
+371 NKIDYQYDVSPLIYS
-386 RDATGKIVQLNPST
+386 RDATGEIVQLNPST

-451 VMVVLSNKEM
+451 VLVVLNNKEM

-473 DTEELST
+473 DTEELSA
-480 LIQEVMN
+480 LIQQVMN
-487 GEEVTVHN
+487 GEEVTIHN
-495 EQMTVSYDDLLSLDF
+495 EQMMISYDDLLTLDF

-530 MKDDEQYIEKLYSN
+530 MNDDEKYIEELYSN
-544 AHKLKVTGIAYNE
+544 AHKLKITGIAYS
-557 EGSSGVIYSKEL
+557 EGNSGVIYSKEL

-583 QKQLKNKDIDVF
+583 QKQLNNKDIDVF

-614 VIIDEDLLKD
+614 VTIDEDLLKE
-624 AFKVNISEDDFDFDM
+624 AFIVNISEDDFDFDM

-650 GNATEAANAVIAG
+650 GNAKEAATAVTSG
-663 PNVSQLT
+663 PNVTQLSSAFT
-670 DTFNSFNYMMMNS
+670 AMNTMMLDKYIDVYESTEGIIKEETLSTPLPQTEENSEENN
-683 YIQSYEKSHL
+683 
-693 VTADD
+693 
-698 NGNEIVVDNIDEIM
+698 NESNIPDVK
-712 NDSYYYSCYLKL
+712 YLYLKEEL
-724 SDEDLNS
+724 LDAIASNITGE
-731 QSSKINGTNYKNFMQ
+731 NYKNAL
-746 TIFRNSNDENTNAM
+746 TAM
-760 FSSLQDSDYDNL
+760 ASQAPEEYKEYVAMLSMLQAEDYDNL
-772 ARSVRMMFDDYFS
+772 AASVKTSFYAYYKPVFESSLVEPVRNENGETIAKKILYTTQHQ
-785 KLKNKADIE
+785 DI
-794 VQPGM
+794 QGQ
-799 KRIKYTVIKGDFA
+799 RIEIT
-812 SIQQGLNGIVI
+812 I
-823 YGPAD
+823 YGNPMSESKK
-828 ICNIV
+828 V
-833 SNITGNN
+833 STDLISSAILDETAVAYTNKSVN
-840 SITEAELAEM
+840 S
-850 SDLGNLVLENISD
+850 
-863 FINSFG
+863 
-869 INYVIQ
+869 
-875 FEVFTDE
+875 
-882 ENNSG
+882 
-887 TLVAVNNIVN
+887 IVN
-897 NFSSLVVAGSIFKS
+897 NYATYMVA
-911 VASIMEPM
+911 ASIGKSLMSVMEPM
-919 ADSLSGL
+919 QDSFSEL
-926 GDKFSGDIIEFD
+926 GDKFSGDIFEFD
-938 TKKFEQAFQFDMD
+938 TEKFKEAFQFEMD

-991 FKDFDSKSHFMDV
+991 FKDFDSKNHFMDI
-1004 LDDYNNTVDEE
+1004 LDEYNENVDEE
-1015 QVLSYTDI
+1015 YKISYTDI
-1023 TGLMMSSVSTIIDS
+1023 TGLMMSSVATIIDS

-1119 HNINSDIT
+1119 HNINTDIT
-1127 AVLDIHY
+1127 AVLEIQY
-1134 AAALIAISVVLTLV
+1134 AVILIAISVALTLV

>member
-11 YKTGTL
+11 YKTGNL

-125 ALDEVGLKEQA
+125 ALEEVGLKEQA

-201 ELSEEYATRVV
+201 DLSEEYATRVV
-212 RIKDGRII
+212 KIKDGKII
-220 DDSNPYEVEEEVE
+220 DDSDPYIVEEEVE

-238 LGKARMG
+238 LGKAKMG
-245 MFTALS
+245 ILTALS
-251 LSFNNLI
+251 LSFNNLV

-288 QKYIDQIQEE
+288 QNYIDQIQEE
-298 TMSSYPLTIS
+298 TMASYPLTIDS
-308 SDTAN
+308 NTTN
-313 IFSAIMSSDMRNDG
+313 IFSAIMGREMLNDG
-327 EELKEGFVKEMPM
+327 IQLKEGFVKEIPM
-340 ITTATNSLGSN
+340 ITTAANSLGTN
-351 DLKSFKK
+351 DLKKFKK
-358 WLEGNEEVYIEDI
+358 WLEDNEEIYIEDI
-371 NKIDYEYEVSPLIYS
+371 NKIDYQYDVSPLIYS
-386 RDATGKIVQLNPST
+386 RDATSEIVQLNPST

-431 FNNLS
+431 YNNLS

-451 VMVVLSNKEM
+451 VLVVLNNKEM

-473 DTEELST
+473 DTEELSA
-480 LIQEVMN
+480 LIQQVMN
-487 GEEVTVHN
+487 GEEVTIHN
-495 EQMTVSYDDLLSLDF
+495 EQMMISYDDLLTLDF

-530 MKDDEQYIEKLYSN
+530 MNDDEKYIEELYSN
-544 AHKLKVTGIAYNE
+544 AHKLKITGIAYS
-557 EGSSGVIYSKEL
+557 EGNSGVIYSKEL

-614 VIIDEDLLKD
+614 VTIDEDLLKD

-639 MDEEKMQEVIM
+639 MDEDDMQEVIM
-650 GNATEAANAVIAG
+650 SNAKEAAAMVTNG
-663 PNVSQLT
+663 PNVTQLT
-670 DTFNSFNYMMMNS
+670 TAFTGLNTLMLDQYIKAYEGTEGVVVDGTRNITTTDDTGNETVTSIPCKYLYWKEDVFDAVSGN
-683 YIQSYEKSHL
+683 I
-693 VTADD
+693 TAD
-698 NGNEIVVDNIDEIM
+698 
-712 NDSYYYSCYLKL
+712 
-724 SDEDLNS
+724 
-731 QSSKINGTNYKNFMQ
+731 NYKNSLALFIQQADEEYSQYASMLTMLQ
-746 TIFRNSNDENTNAM
+746 ADDYNNLAASVKESFKAYYNSVFASNQVIEETAGETAIRKILYTEQDIPYEEKKITIVFYGDINLSNVTNAEQ
-760 FSSLQDSDYDNL
+760 FLRDNPSNSYTL
-772 ARSVRMMFDDYFS
+772 MSGAMLDPEALTYT
-785 KLKNKADIE
+785 NK
-794 VQPGM
+794 
-799 KRIKYTVIKGDFA
+799 
-812 SIQQGLNGIVI
+812 
-823 YGPAD
+823 
-828 ICNIV
+828 
-833 SNITGNN
+833 
-840 SITEAELAEM
+840 
-850 SDLGNLVLENISD
+850 
-863 FINSFG
+863 
-869 INYVIQ
+869 
-875 FEVFTDE
+875 
-882 ENNSG
+882 
-887 TLVAVNNIVN
+887 AVNNIIS
-897 NFSSLVVAGSIFKS
+897 NFATYMVA
-911 VASIMEPM
+911 ASIGKSLMGVMEPM
-919 ADSLSGL
+919 QDSFSEL
-926 GDKFSGDIIEFD
+926 GDKFSGDIFEFD
-938 TKKFEQAFQFDMD
+938 TEKFKEAFQFEMD

-991 FKDFDSKSHFMDV
+991 FKDFDSKNHFMDI
-1004 LDDYNNTVDEE
+1004 LDEYNENVDEE
-1015 QVLSYTDI
+1015 YKISYTDI
-1023 TGLMMSSVSTIIDS
+1023 TGLMMSSVATIIDS

-1119 HNINSDIT
+1119 HNINTDIT
-1127 AVLDIHY
+1127 AVLEIQY
-1134 AAALIAISVVLTLV
+1134 AVILIAISVALTLV

>member
-11 YKTGTL
+11 YKTGNL

-125 ALDEVGLKEQA
+125 ALEEVGLKEQA

-201 ELSEEYATRVV
+201 DLSEEYATRVV
-212 RIKDGRII
+212 KIKDGKII
-220 DDSNPYEVEEEVE
+220 DDSDPYIVEEEVE

-238 LGKARMG
+238 LGKAKMG
-245 MFTALS
+245 ILTALS
-251 LSFNNLI
+251 LSFNNLV

-288 QKYIDQIQEE
+288 QNYIDQIQEE
-298 TMSSYPLTIS
+298 TMASYPLTIDS
-308 SDTAN
+308 NTTN
-313 IFSAIMSSDMRNDG
+313 IFSAIMGREMLNDG
-327 EELKEGFVKEMPM
+327 SQLKEGFVKEIPM
-340 ITTATNSLGSN
+340 ITTAANSLGTN
-351 DLKSFKK
+351 DLKTFKK
-358 WLEGNEEVYIEDI
+358 WLEDNEEIYIEDI
-371 NKIDYEYEVSPLIYS
+371 NKIDYQYDVSPLIYS
-386 RDATGKIVQLNPST
+386 RDATGEIVQLNPST

-431 FNNLS
+431 YNNLS

-451 VMVVLSNKEM
+451 VLVVLNNKEM

-473 DTEELST
+473 DTEELSA
-480 LIQEVMN
+480 LIQQVMN
-487 GEEVTVHN
+487 GEEVTIHN
-495 EQMTVSYDDLLSLDF
+495 EQMMISYDDLLTLDF

-530 MKDDEQYIEKLYSN
+530 MNDDEKYIEELYSN
-544 AHKLKVTGIAYNE
+544 AHKLKITGIAYS
-557 EGSSGVIYSKEL
+557 EGNSGVIYSKEL

-583 QKQLKNKDIDVF
+583 QKQLNNKDIDVF

-614 VIIDEDLLKD
+614 VTIDEDLLKE
-624 AFKVNISEDDFDFDM
+624 AFIVNISEDDFDFDM

-650 GNATEAANAVIAG
+650 GNAKEAATAVTSG
-663 PNVSQLT
+663 PNVTQLSSAFT
-670 DTFNSFNYMMMNS
+670 AMNTMMLDKYIDVYESTEGIIKEETLSTPLPQTEENSEENN
-683 YIQSYEKSHL
+683 
-693 VTADD
+693 
-698 NGNEIVVDNIDEIM
+698 NESNIPDVK
-712 NDSYYYSCYLKL
+712 YLYLKEEL
-724 SDEDLNS
+724 LDAIASNITGE
-731 QSSKINGTNYKNFMQ
+731 NYKNAL
-746 TIFRNSNDENTNAM
+746 TAM
-760 FSSLQDSDYDNL
+760 ASQAPEEYKEYVAMLSMLQAEDYDNL
-772 ARSVRMMFDDYFS
+772 AASVKTSFYAYYKPVFESSLVEPVRNENGETIAKKILYTTQHQ
-785 KLKNKADIE
+785 DI
-794 VQPGM
+794 QGQ
-799 KRIKYTVIKGDFA
+799 RIEIT
-812 SIQQGLNGIVI
+812 I
-823 YGPAD
+823 YGNPMSESKK
-828 ICNIV
+828 V
-833 SNITGNN
+833 STDLISSAILDETAVAYTNKSVN
-840 SITEAELAEM
+840 S
-850 SDLGNLVLENISD
+850 
-863 FINSFG
+863 
-869 INYVIQ
+869 
-875 FEVFTDE
+875 
-882 ENNSG
+882 
-887 TLVAVNNIVN
+887 IVN
-897 NFSSLVVAGSIFKS
+897 NYATYMVA
-911 VASIMEPM
+911 ASIGKSLMSVMEPM
-919 ADSLSGL
+919 QDSFSEL
-926 GDKFSGDIIEFD
+926 GDKFSGDIFEFD
-938 TKKFEQAFQFDMD
+938 TEKFKEAFQFEMD

-991 FKDFDSKSHFMDV
+991 FKDFDSKNHFMNI
-1004 LDDYNNTVDEE
+1004 LDEYNENVDEE
-1015 QVLSYTDI
+1015 YKISYTDI
-1023 TGLMMSSVSTIIDS
+1023 TGLMMSSVATIIDS

-1119 HNINSDIT
+1119 HNINTDIT
-1127 AVLDIHY
+1127 AVLEIQY
-1134 AAALIAISVVLTLV
+1134 AVILIAISVALTLV

>member
-11 YKTGTL
+11 YKTGNL

-125 ALDEVGLKEQA
+125 ALEEVGLKEQA

-201 ELSEEYATRVV
+201 DLSEEYATRVV
-212 RIKDGRII
+212 KIKDGKII
-220 DDSNPYEVEEEVE
+220 DDSDPYIVEEEVE

-238 LGKARMG
+238 LGKAKMG
-245 MFTALS
+245 ILTALS
-251 LSFNNLI
+251 LSFNNLV

-288 QKYIDQIQEE
+288 QNYIDQIQEE
-298 TMSSYPLTIS
+298 TMASYPLTIDS
-308 SDTAN
+308 NTTN
-313 IFSAIMSSDMRNDG
+313 IFSAIMGREMLNDG
-327 EELKEGFVKEMPM
+327 SQLKEGFVKEIPM
-340 ITTATNSLGSN
+340 ITTAANSLGTN
-351 DLKSFKK
+351 DLKTFKK
-358 WLEGNEEVYIEDI
+358 WLEDNEEIYIEDI
-371 NKIDYEYEVSPLIYS
+371 NKIDYQYDVSPLIYS
-386 RDATGKIVQLNPST
+386 RDATGEIVQLNPST

-431 FNNLS
+431 YNNLS

-451 VMVVLSNKEM
+451 VLVVLNNKEM

-473 DTEELST
+473 DTEELSA
-480 LIQEVMN
+480 LIQQVMN
-487 GEEVTVHN
+487 GEEVTIHN
-495 EQMTVSYDDLLSLDF
+495 EQMMISYDDLLTLDF

-530 MKDDEQYIEKLYSN
+530 MNDDEKYIEELYSN
-544 AHKLKVTGIAYNE
+544 AHKLKITGIAYS
-557 EGSSGVIYSKEL
+557 EGNSGVIYSKEL

-583 QKQLKNKDIDVF
+583 QKQLNNKDIDVF

-614 VIIDEDLLKD
+614 VTIDEDLLKE
-624 AFKVNISEDDFDFDM
+624 AFIVNISEDDFDFDM

-650 GNATEAANAVIAG
+650 GNAKEAATAVTSG
-663 PNVSQLT
+663 PNVTQLSSAFT
-670 DTFNSFNYMMMNS
+670 AMNTMMLDKYIDVYESTEGIIKEETLSTPLPQAEENS
-683 YIQSYEKSHL
+683 E
-693 VTADD
+693 D
-698 NGNEIVVDNIDEIM
+698 NNNESNIPDVK
-712 NDSYYYSCYLKL
+712 YLYLKEEL
-724 SDEDLNS
+724 LDAIASNITGE
-731 QSSKINGTNYKNFMQ
+731 NYKNAL
-746 TIFRNSNDENTNAM
+746 TAM
-760 FSSLQDSDYDNL
+760 ASQAPEEYKEYVAMLSMLQAEDYDNL
-772 ARSVRMMFDDYFS
+772 AASVKTSFYAYYKPVFESSLVEPVRNENGETIAKKILYTTQHQ
-785 KLKNKADIE
+785 DI
-794 VQPGM
+794 QGQ
-799 KRIKYTVIKGDFA
+799 RIEIT
-812 SIQQGLNGIVI
+812 I
-823 YGPAD
+823 YGNPMSESKK
-828 ICNIV
+828 V
-833 SNITGNN
+833 STDLISSAILDETAVAYTNKSVN
-840 SITEAELAEM
+840 S
-850 SDLGNLVLENISD
+850 
-863 FINSFG
+863 
-869 INYVIQ
+869 
-875 FEVFTDE
+875 
-882 ENNSG
+882 
-887 TLVAVNNIVN
+887 IVN
-897 NFSSLVVAGSIFKS
+897 NYATYMVA
-911 VASIMEPM
+911 ASIGKSLMSVMEPM
-919 ADSLSGL
+919 QDSFSEL
-926 GDKFSGDIIEFD
+926 GDKFSGDIFEFD
-938 TKKFEQAFQFDMD
+938 TEKFKEAFQFEMD

-991 FKDFDSKSHFMDV
+991 FKDFDSKNHFMDI
-1004 LDDYNNTVDEE
+1004 LDEYNENVDEE
-1015 QVLSYTDI
+1015 YKISYTDI
-1023 TGLMMSSVSTIIDS
+1023 TGLMMSSVATIIDS

-1119 HNINSDIT
+1119 HNINTDIT
-1127 AVLDIHY
+1127 AVLEIQY
-1134 AAALIAISVVLTLV
+1134 AVILIAISVALTLV

>member
-11 YKTGTL
+11 YKTGNL

-125 ALDEVGLKEQA
+125 ALEEVGLKEQA

-201 ELSEEYATRVV
+201 DLSEEYATRVV
-212 RIKDGRII
+212 KIKDGKII
-220 DDSNPYEVEEEVE
+220 DDSDPYIVEEEVE

-238 LGKARMG
+238 LGKAKMG
-245 MFTALS
+245 ILTALS
-251 LSFNNLI
+251 LSFNNLV

-288 QKYIDQIQEE
+288 QNYIDQIQEE
-298 TMSSYPLTIS
+298 TMASYPLTIDS
-308 SDTAN
+308 NTTN
-313 IFSAIMSSDMRNDG
+313 IFSAIMGREMLNDG
-327 EELKEGFVKEMPM
+327 SQLKEGFVKEIPM
-340 ITTATNSLGSN
+340 ITTAANSLGTN
-351 DLKSFKK
+351 DLKTFKK
-358 WLEGNEEVYIEDI
+358 WLEDNEEIYIEDI
-371 NKIDYEYEVSPLIYS
+371 NKIDYQYDVSPLIYS
-386 RDATGKIVQLNPST
+386 RDATGEIVQLNPST

-431 FNNLS
+431 YNNLS

-451 VMVVLSNKEM
+451 VLVVLNNKEM

-473 DTEELST
+473 DTEELSA
-480 LIQEVMN
+480 LIQQVMN
-487 GEEVTVHN
+487 GEEVTIHN
-495 EQMTVSYDDLLSLDF
+495 EQMMISYDDLLTLDF

-530 MKDDEQYIEKLYSN
+530 MNDDEKYIEELYSN
-544 AHKLKVTGIAYNE
+544 AHKLKITGIAYS
-557 EGSSGVIYSKEL
+557 EGNSGVIYSKEL

-583 QKQLKNKDIDVF
+583 QKQLNNKDIDVF

-614 VIIDEDLLKD
+614 VTIDEDLLKE
-624 AFKVNISEDDFDFDM
+624 AFIVNISEDDFDFDM

-650 GNATEAANAVIAG
+650 GNAKEAATAVTSG
-663 PNVSQLT
+663 PNVTQLSSAFT
-670 DTFNSFNYMMMNS
+670 AMNTMMLDKYIDVYESTEGIIKEETLSTPLPQTEENSEENN
-683 YIQSYEKSHL
+683 
-693 VTADD
+693 
-698 NGNEIVVDNIDEIM
+698 NESNIPDVK
-712 NDSYYYSCYLKL
+712 YLYLKEEL
-724 SDEDLNS
+724 LDAIASNITGE
-731 QSSKINGTNYKNFMQ
+731 NYKNAL
-746 TIFRNSNDENTNAM
+746 TAM
-760 FSSLQDSDYDNL
+760 ASQAPEEYKEYVAMLSMLQAEDYDNL
-772 ARSVRMMFDDYFS
+772 AASVKTSFYAYYKPVFESSLVEPVRNENGETIAKKILYTTQHQ
-785 KLKNKADIE
+785 DI
-794 VQPGM
+794 QGQ
-799 KRIKYTVIKGDFA
+799 RIEIT
-812 SIQQGLNGIVI
+812 I
-823 YGPAD
+823 YGNPMSESKK
-828 ICNIV
+828 V
-833 SNITGNN
+833 STDLISSAILDETAVAYTNKSVN
-840 SITEAELAEM
+840 S
-850 SDLGNLVLENISD
+850 
-863 FINSFG
+863 
-869 INYVIQ
+869 
-875 FEVFTDE
+875 
-882 ENNSG
+882 
-887 TLVAVNNIVN
+887 IVN
-897 NFSSLVVAGSIFKS
+897 NYATYMVA
-911 VASIMEPM
+911 ASIGKSLMSVMEPM
-919 ADSLSGL
+919 QDSFSEL
-926 GDKFSGDIIEFD
+926 GDKFSGDIFEFD
-938 TKKFEQAFQFDMD
+938 TEKFKEAFQFEMD

-991 FKDFDSKSHFMDV
+991 FKDFDSKNHFMDI
-1004 LDDYNNTVDEE
+1004 LDEYNENVDEE
-1015 QVLSYTDI
+1015 YKISYTDI
-1023 TGLMMSSVSTIIDS
+1023 TGLMMSSVATIIDS

-1134 AAALIAISVVLTLV
+1134 AAVLIAISVVLTLV

>member
-11 YKTGTL
+11 YKTGNL

-125 ALDEVGLKEQA
+125 ALEEVGLKEQA

-201 ELSEEYATRVV
+201 DLSEEYATRVV
-212 RIKDGRII
+212 KIKDGKII
-220 DDSNPYEVEEEVE
+220 DDSDPYIVEEEVE

-238 LGKARMG
+238 LGKAKMG
-245 MFTALS
+245 ILTALS
-251 LSFNNLI
+251 LSFNNLV

-288 QKYIDQIQEE
+288 QNYIDQIQEE
-298 TMSSYPLTIS
+298 TMASYPLTIDS
-308 SDTAN
+308 NTTN
-313 IFSAIMSSDMRNDG
+313 IFSAIMGREMLNDG
-327 EELKEGFVKEMPM
+327 SQLKEGFVKEIPM
-340 ITTATNSLGSN
+340 ITTAANSLGTN
-351 DLKSFKK
+351 DLKKFKK
-358 WLEGNEEVYIEDI
+358 WLEDNEEIYIEDI
-371 NKIDYEYEVSPLIYS
+371 NKIDYQYDVSPLIYS
-386 RDATGKIVQLNPST
+386 RDATGEIVQLNPST

-431 FNNLS
+431 YNNLS

-451 VMVVLSNKEM
+451 VLVVLNNKEM

-473 DTEELST
+473 DTEELSA
-480 LIQEVMN
+480 LIQQVMN
-487 GEEVTVHN
+487 GEEVTIHN
-495 EQMTVSYDDLLSLDF
+495 EQMMISYDDLLTLDF

-530 MKDDEQYIEKLYSN
+530 MNDDEKYIEELYSN
-544 AHKLKVTGIAYNE
+544 AHKLKITGIAYS
-557 EGSSGVIYSKEL
+557 EGNSGVIYSKEL

-583 QKQLKNKDIDVF
+583 QKQLNNKDIDVF

-614 VIIDEDLLKD
+614 VTIDEDLLKE
-624 AFKVNISEDDFDFDM
+624 AFIVNISEDDFDFDM

-650 GNATEAANAVIAG
+650 GNAKEAATAVTSG
-663 PNVSQLT
+663 PNVTQLSSAFT
-670 DTFNSFNYMMMNS
+670 AMNTMMLDKYIDVYESTEGIIKEETLSTPLPQTEENSEENN
-683 YIQSYEKSHL
+683 
-693 VTADD
+693 
-698 NGNEIVVDNIDEIM
+698 NESNIPDVK
-712 NDSYYYSCYLKL
+712 YLYLKEEL
-724 SDEDLNS
+724 LDAIASNITGE
-731 QSSKINGTNYKNFMQ
+731 NYKNAL
-746 TIFRNSNDENTNAM
+746 TAM
-760 FSSLQDSDYDNL
+760 ASQAPEEYKEYVAMLSMLQAEDYDNL
-772 ARSVRMMFDDYFS
+772 AASVKTSFYAYYKPVFESSLVEPVRNENGETIAKKILYTTQHQ
-785 KLKNKADIE
+785 DI
-794 VQPGM
+794 QGQ
-799 KRIKYTVIKGDFA
+799 RIEIT
-812 SIQQGLNGIVI
+812 I
-823 YGPAD
+823 YGNPMSESKK
-828 ICNIV
+828 V
-833 SNITGNN
+833 STDLISSAILDETAVAYTNKSVN
-840 SITEAELAEM
+840 S
-850 SDLGNLVLENISD
+850 
-863 FINSFG
+863 
-869 INYVIQ
+869 
-875 FEVFTDE
+875 
-882 ENNSG
+882 
-887 TLVAVNNIVN
+887 IVN
-897 NFSSLVVAGSIFKS
+897 NYATYMVA
-911 VASIMEPM
+911 ASIGKSLMSVMEPM
-919 ADSLSGL
+919 QDSFSEL
-926 GDKFSGDIIEFD
+926 GDKFSGDIFEFD
-938 TKKFEQAFQFDMD
+938 TEKFKEAFQFEMD

-991 FKDFDSKSHFMDV
+991 FKDFDSKNHFMDI
-1004 LDDYNNTVDEE
+1004 LDEYNENVDEE
-1015 QVLSYTDI
+1015 YKISYTDI
-1023 TGLMMSSVSTIIDS
+1023 TGLMMSSVATIIDS

-1134 AAALIAISVVLTLV
+1134 AAVLIAISVVLTLV

>member
-11 YKTGTL
+11 YKTGNL

-125 ALDEVGLKEQA
+125 ALEEVGLKEQA

-201 ELSEEYATRVV
+201 DLSEEYATRVV
-212 RIKDGRII
+212 KIKDGKII
-220 DDSNPYEVEEEVE
+220 DDSDPYIVEEEVE

-238 LGKARMG
+238 LGKAKMG
-245 MFTALS
+245 ILTALS
-251 LSFNNLI
+251 LSFNNLV

-288 QKYIDQIQEE
+288 QNYIDQIQEE
-298 TMSSYPLTIS
+298 TMASYPLTIDS
-308 SDTAN
+308 NTTN
-313 IFSAIMSSDMRNDG
+313 IFSAIMGREMLNDG
-327 EELKEGFVKEMPM
+327 SQLKEGFVKEIPM
-340 ITTATNSLGSN
+340 ITTAANSLGTN
-351 DLKSFKK
+351 DLKTFKK
-358 WLEGNEEVYIEDI
+358 WLEDNEEIYIEDI
-371 NKIDYEYEVSPLIYS
+371 NKIDYQYDVSPLIYS
-386 RDATGKIVQLNPST
+386 RDATGEIVQLNPST

-431 FNNLS
+431 YNNLS

-451 VMVVLSNKEM
+451 VLVVLNNKEM

-473 DTEELST
+473 DTEELSA
-480 LIQEVMN
+480 LIQQVMN
-487 GEEVTVHN
+487 GEEVTIHN
-495 EQMTVSYDDLLSLDF
+495 EQMMISYDDLLTLDF

-530 MKDDEQYIEKLYSN
+530 MNDDEKYIEELYSN
-544 AHKLKVTGIAYNE
+544 AHKLKITGIAYS
-557 EGSSGVIYSKEL
+557 EGNSGVIYSKEL

-583 QKQLKNKDIDVF
+583 QKQLNNKDIDVF
-595 SNTAF
+595 PNTAF

-614 VIIDEDLLKD
+614 VTIDEDLLKE
-624 AFKVNISEDDFDFDM
+624 AFIVNISEDDFDFDM

-650 GNATEAANAVIAG
+650 GNAKEAATAVTSG
-663 PNVSQLT
+663 PNVTQLSSAFT
-670 DTFNSFNYMMMNS
+670 AMNTMMLDKYIDVYESTEGIIKEETLSTPLPQTEENSEENN
-683 YIQSYEKSHL
+683 
-693 VTADD
+693 
-698 NGNEIVVDNIDEIM
+698 NESNIPDVK
-712 NDSYYYSCYLKL
+712 YLYLKEEL
-724 SDEDLNS
+724 LDAIASNITGE
-731 QSSKINGTNYKNFMQ
+731 NYKNAL
-746 TIFRNSNDENTNAM
+746 TAM
-760 FSSLQDSDYDNL
+760 ASQAPEEYKEYVAMLSMLQAEDYDNL
-772 ARSVRMMFDDYFS
+772 AASVKTSFYAYYKPVFESSLVEPVRNENGETIAKKILYTTQHQ
-785 KLKNKADIE
+785 DI
-794 VQPGM
+794 QGQ
-799 KRIKYTVIKGDFA
+799 RIEIT
-812 SIQQGLNGIVI
+812 I
-823 YGPAD
+823 YGNPMSESKK
-828 ICNIV
+828 V
-833 SNITGNN
+833 STDLISSAILDETAVAYTNKSVN
-840 SITEAELAEM
+840 S
-850 SDLGNLVLENISD
+850 
-863 FINSFG
+863 
-869 INYVIQ
+869 
-875 FEVFTDE
+875 
-882 ENNSG
+882 
-887 TLVAVNNIVN
+887 IVN
-897 NFSSLVVAGSIFKS
+897 NYATYMVA
-911 VASIMEPM
+911 ASIGKSLMSVMEPM
-919 ADSLSGL
+919 QDSFSEL
-926 GDKFSGDIIEFD
+926 GDKFSGDIFEFD
-938 TKKFEQAFQFDMD
+938 TEKFKEAFQFEMD

-991 FKDFDSKSHFMDV
+991 FKDFDSKNHFMDI
-1004 LDDYNNTVDEE
+1004 LDEYNENVDEE
-1015 QVLSYTDI
+1015 YKISYTDI
-1023 TGLMMSSVSTIIDS
+1023 TGLMMSSVATIIDS

-1119 HNINSDIT
+1119 HNINTDIT
-1127 AVLDIHY
+1127 AVLEIQY
-1134 AAALIAISVVLTLV
+1134 AVILIAISVALTLV

>member
-11 YKTGTL
+11 YKTGNL

-125 ALDEVGLKEQA
+125 ALEEVGLKEQA

-201 ELSEEYATRVV
+201 DLSEEYATRVV
-212 RIKDGRII
+212 KIKDGKII
-220 DDSNPYEVEEEVE
+220 DDSDPYIVEEEVE

-238 LGKARMG
+238 LGKAKMG
-245 MFTALS
+245 ILTALS
-251 LSFNNLI
+251 LSFNNLV

-288 QKYIDQIQEE
+288 QNYIDQIQEE
-298 TMSSYPLTIS
+298 TMASYPLTIDS
-308 SDTAN
+308 NTTN
-313 IFSAIMSSDMRNDG
+313 IFSAIMGREMLNDG
-327 EELKEGFVKEMPM
+327 SQLKEGFVKEIPM
-340 ITTATNSLGSN
+340 ITTAANSLGTN
-351 DLKSFKK
+351 DLKTFKK
-358 WLEGNEEVYIEDI
+358 WLEDNEEIYIEDI
-371 NKIDYEYEVSPLIYS
+371 NKIDYQYDVSPLIYS

-431 FNNLS
+431 YNNLS

-451 VMVVLSNKEM
+451 VLVVLNNKEM

-473 DTEELST
+473 DTEELSA
-480 LIQEVMN
+480 LIQQVMN
-487 GEEVTVHN
+487 GEEVTIHN
-495 EQMTVSYDDLLSLDF
+495 EQMMISYDDLLTLDF

-530 MKDDEQYIEKLYSN
+530 MNDDEKYIEELYSN
-544 AHKLKVTGIAYNE
+544 AHKLKITGIAYS
-557 EGSSGVIYSKEL
+557 EGNSGVIYSKEL

-583 QKQLKNKDIDVF
+583 QKQLNNKDIDVF

-614 VIIDEDLLKD
+614 VTIDEDLLKE
-624 AFKVNISEDDFDFDM
+624 AFIVNISEDDFDFDM

-650 GNATEAANAVIAG
+650 GNAKEAATAVTSG
-663 PNVSQLT
+663 PNVTQLSSAFT
-670 DTFNSFNYMMMNS
+670 AMNTMMLDKYIDVYESTEGIIKEETLSTPLPQTEENS
-683 YIQSYEKSHL
+683 E
-693 VTADD
+693 D
-698 NGNEIVVDNIDEIM
+698 NNNESNIPDVK
-712 NDSYYYSCYLKL
+712 YLYLKEEL
-724 SDEDLNS
+724 LDAIASNITGE
-731 QSSKINGTNYKNFMQ
+731 NYKNAL
-746 TIFRNSNDENTNAM
+746 TAM
-760 FSSLQDSDYDNL
+760 ASQAPEEYKEYVAMLSMLQAEDYDNL
-772 ARSVRMMFDDYFS
+772 AASVKTSFYAYYKPVFESSLVEPVRNENGETVAKKILYTTQHQ
-785 KLKNKADIE
+785 DI
-794 VQPGM
+794 QGQ
-799 KRIKYTVIKGDFA
+799 RIEIT
-812 SIQQGLNGIVI
+812 I
-823 YGPAD
+823 YGNPMSESKK
-828 ICNIV
+828 V
-833 SNITGNN
+833 STDLISSAILDETAVAYTNKSVN
-840 SITEAELAEM
+840 S
-850 SDLGNLVLENISD
+850 
-863 FINSFG
+863 
-869 INYVIQ
+869 
-875 FEVFTDE
+875 
-882 ENNSG
+882 
-887 TLVAVNNIVN
+887 IVN
-897 NFSSLVVAGSIFKS
+897 NYATYMVA
-911 VASIMEPM
+911 ASIGKSLMSVMEPM
-919 ADSLSGL
+919 QDSFSEL
-926 GDKFSGDIIEFD
+926 GDKFSGDIFEFD
-938 TKKFEQAFQFDMD
+938 TEKFKEAFQFEMD

-991 FKDFDSKSHFMDV
+991 FKDFDSKNHFMDI
-1004 LDDYNNTVDEE
+1004 LDEYNENVDEE
-1015 QVLSYTDI
+1015 YKISYTDI
-1023 TGLMMSSVSTIIDS
+1023 TGLMMSSVATIIDS

-1119 HNINSDIT
+1119 HNINTDIT
-1127 AVLDIHY
+1127 AVLEIQY
-1134 AAALIAISVVLTLV
+1134 AVILIAISVALTLV

>member
-11 YKTGTL
+11 YKTGNL

-125 ALDEVGLKEQA
+125 ALEEVGLKEQA

-201 ELSEEYATRVV
+201 DLSEEYATRVV
-212 RIKDGRII
+212 KIKDGKII
-220 DDSNPYEVEEEVE
+220 DDSDPYIVEEEVE

-238 LGKARMG
+238 LGKAKMG
-245 MFTALS
+245 ILTALS
-251 LSFNNLI
+251 LSFNNLV

-288 QKYIDQIQEE
+288 QNYIDQIQEE
-298 TMSSYPLTIS
+298 TMASYPLTIDS
-308 SDTAN
+308 NTTN
-313 IFSAIMSSDMRNDG
+313 IFSAIMGREMLNDG
-327 EELKEGFVKEMPM
+327 SQLKEGFVKEIPM
-340 ITTATNSLGSN
+340 ITTAANSLGTN
-351 DLKSFKK
+351 DLKTFKK
-358 WLEGNEEVYIEDI
+358 WLEDNEEIYIEDI
-371 NKIDYEYEVSPLIYS
+371 NKIDYQYDVSPLIYS
-386 RDATGKIVQLNPST
+386 RDATGEIVQLNPST

-451 VMVVLSNKEM
+451 VLVVLNNKEM

-473 DTEELST
+473 DTEELSA
-480 LIQEVMN
+480 LIQQVMN
-487 GEEVTVHN
+487 GEEVTIHN
-495 EQMTVSYDDLLSLDF
+495 EQMMISYDDLLTLDF

-530 MKDDEQYIEKLYSN
+530 MNDDEKYIEELYSN
-544 AHKLKVTGIAYNE
+544 AHKLKITGIAYS
-557 EGSSGVIYSKEL
+557 EGNSGVIYSKEL
-569 TSKVINDAYNTEIV
+569 TSKVINDAYNMEIV
-583 QKQLKNKDIDVF
+583 QKQLNNKDIDVF

-614 VIIDEDLLKD
+614 VTIDEDLLKE
-624 AFKVNISEDDFDFDM
+624 AFIVNISEDDFDFDM

-650 GNATEAANAVIAG
+650 GNAKEAATAVTSG
-663 PNVSQLT
+663 PNVTQLSSAFT
-670 DTFNSFNYMMMNS
+670 AMNTMMLDKYIDVYESTEGIIKEETLSTPLPQTEENSEENN
-683 YIQSYEKSHL
+683 
-693 VTADD
+693 
-698 NGNEIVVDNIDEIM
+698 NESNIPDVK
-712 NDSYYYSCYLKL
+712 YLYLKEEL
-724 SDEDLNS
+724 LDAIASNITGE
-731 QSSKINGTNYKNFMQ
+731 NYKNAL
-746 TIFRNSNDENTNAM
+746 TAM
-760 FSSLQDSDYDNL
+760 ASQAPEEYKEYVAMLSMLQAEDYDNL
-772 ARSVRMMFDDYFS
+772 AASVKTSFYAYYKPVFESSLVEPVRNENGETIAKKILYTTQHQ
-785 KLKNKADIE
+785 DI
-794 VQPGM
+794 QGQ
-799 KRIKYTVIKGDFA
+799 RIEIT
-812 SIQQGLNGIVI
+812 I
-823 YGPAD
+823 YGNPMSESKK
-828 ICNIV
+828 V
-833 SNITGNN
+833 STDLISSAILDETAVAYTNKSVN
-840 SITEAELAEM
+840 S
-850 SDLGNLVLENISD
+850 
-863 FINSFG
+863 
-869 INYVIQ
+869 
-875 FEVFTDE
+875 
-882 ENNSG
+882 
-887 TLVAVNNIVN
+887 IVN
-897 NFSSLVVAGSIFKS
+897 NYATYMVA
-911 VASIMEPM
+911 ASIGKSLMSVMEPM
-919 ADSLSGL
+919 QDSFSEL
-926 GDKFSGDIIEFD
+926 GDKFSGDIFEFD
-938 TKKFEQAFQFDMD
+938 TEKFKEAFQFEMD

-991 FKDFDSKSHFMDV
+991 FKDFDSKNHFMDI
-1004 LDDYNNTVDEE
+1004 LDEYNENVDEE
-1015 QVLSYTDI
+1015 YKISYTDI
-1023 TGLMMSSVSTIIDS
+1023 TGLMMSSVATIIDS

-1119 HNINSDIT
+1119 HNINTDIT
-1127 AVLDIHY
+1127 AVLEIQY
-1134 AAALIAISVVLTLV
+1134 AVILIAISVALTLV

>member
-11 YKTGTL
+11 YKTGNL

-125 ALDEVGLKEQA
+125 ALEEVGLKEQA

-201 ELSEEYATRVV
+201 DLSEEYATRVV
-212 RIKDGRII
+212 KIKDGKII
-220 DDSNPYEVEEEVE
+220 DDSDPYIVEEEVE

-238 LGKARMG
+238 LGKAKMG
-245 MFTALS
+245 ILTALS
-251 LSFNNLI
+251 LSFNNLV

-288 QKYIDQIQEE
+288 QNYIDQIQEE
-298 TMSSYPLTIS
+298 TMASYPLTIDS
-308 SDTAN
+308 NTTN
-313 IFSAIMSSDMRNDG
+313 IFSAIMGREMLNDG
-327 EELKEGFVKEMPM
+327 SQLKEGFVKEIPM
-340 ITTATNSLGSN
+340 ITTAANSLGTN
-351 DLKSFKK
+351 DLKKFKK
-358 WLEGNEEVYIEDI
+358 WLEDNEEIYIEDI
-371 NKIDYEYEVSPLIYS
+371 NKIDYQYDVSPLIYS
-386 RDATGKIVQLNPST
+386 RDATGEIVQLNPST

-431 FNNLS
+431 YNNLS

-451 VMVVLSNKEM
+451 VLVVLNNKEM

-473 DTEELST
+473 DTEELSA
-480 LIQEVMN
+480 LIQQVMN
-487 GEEVTVHN
+487 GEEVTIHN
-495 EQMTVSYDDLLSLDF
+495 EQMMISYDDLLTLDF

-530 MKDDEQYIEKLYSN
+530 MNDDEKYIEELYSN
-544 AHKLKVTGIAYNE
+544 AHKLKITGIAYS
-557 EGSSGVIYSKEL
+557 EGNSGVIYSKEL

-583 QKQLKNKDIDVF
+583 QKQLNNKDIDVF

-614 VIIDEDLLKD
+614 VTIDEDLLKE
-624 AFKVNISEDDFDFDM
+624 AFIVNISEDDFDFDM

-650 GNATEAANAVIAG
+650 GNAKEAATAVTSG
-663 PNVSQLT
+663 PNVTQLSSAFT
-670 DTFNSFNYMMMNS
+670 AMNTMMLDKYIDVYESTEGIIKEETLSTPLPQTEENSEENN
-683 YIQSYEKSHL
+683 
-693 VTADD
+693 
-698 NGNEIVVDNIDEIM
+698 NESNIPDVK
-712 NDSYYYSCYLKL
+712 YLYLKEEL
-724 SDEDLNS
+724 LDAIASNITGE
-731 QSSKINGTNYKNFMQ
+731 NYKNAL
-746 TIFRNSNDENTNAM
+746 TAM
-760 FSSLQDSDYDNL
+760 ASQAPEEYKEYVAMLSMLQAEDYDNL
-772 ARSVRMMFDDYFS
+772 AASVKTSFYAYYKPVFESSLVEPVRNENGETIAKKILYTTQHQ
-785 KLKNKADIE
+785 DI
-794 VQPGM
+794 QGQ
-799 KRIKYTVIKGDFA
+799 RIEIT
-812 SIQQGLNGIVI
+812 I
-823 YGPAD
+823 YGNPMSESKK
-828 ICNIV
+828 V
-833 SNITGNN
+833 STDLISSAILDETAVAYTNKSVN
-840 SITEAELAEM
+840 S
-850 SDLGNLVLENISD
+850 
-863 FINSFG
+863 
-869 INYVIQ
+869 
-875 FEVFTDE
+875 
-882 ENNSG
+882 
-887 TLVAVNNIVN
+887 IVN
-897 NFSSLVVAGSIFKS
+897 NYATYMVA
-911 VASIMEPM
+911 ASIGKSLMSVMEPM
-919 ADSLSGL
+919 QDSFSEL
-926 GDKFSGDIIEFD
+926 GDKFSGDIFEFD
-938 TKKFEQAFQFDMD
+938 TEKFKEAFQFEMD

-991 FKDFDSKSHFMDV
+991 FKDFDSKNHFMNI
-1004 LDDYNNTVDEE
+1004 LDEYNENVDEE
-1015 QVLSYTDI
+1015 YKISYTDI
-1023 TGLMMSSVSTIIDS
+1023 TGLMMSSVATIIDS

-1119 HNINSDIT
+1119 HNINTDIT
-1127 AVLDIHY
+1127 AVLEIQY
-1134 AAALIAISVVLTLV
+1134 AVILIAISVALTLV

>member
-11 YKTGTL
+11 YKTGNL

-125 ALDEVGLKEQA
+125 ALEEVGLKEQA

-201 ELSEEYATRVV
+201 DLSEEYATRVV
-212 RIKDGRII
+212 KIKDGKII
-220 DDSNPYEVEEEVE
+220 DDSDPYIVEEEVE

-238 LGKARMG
+238 LGKAKMG
-245 MFTALS
+245 ILTALS
-251 LSFNNLI
+251 LSFNNLV

-288 QKYIDQIQEE
+288 QNYIDQIQEE
-298 TMSSYPLTIS
+298 TMASYPLTIDS
-308 SDTAN
+308 NTTN
-313 IFSAIMSSDMRNDG
+313 IFSAIMGREMLNDG
-327 EELKEGFVKEMPM
+327 SQLKEGFVKEIPM
-340 ITTATNSLGSN
+340 ITTAANSLGTN
-351 DLKSFKK
+351 DLKTFKK
-358 WLEGNEEVYIEDI
+358 WLEDNEEIYIEDI
-371 NKIDYEYEVSPLIYS
+371 NKIDYQYDVSPLIYS
-386 RDATGKIVQLNPST
+386 RDATGEIVQLNPST

-451 VMVVLSNKEM
+451 VLVVLNNKEM

-473 DTEELST
+473 DTEELSA
-480 LIQEVMN
+480 LIQQVMN
-487 GEEVTVHN
+487 GEEVTIHN
-495 EQMTVSYDDLLSLDF
+495 EQMMISYDDLLTLDF

-530 MKDDEQYIEKLYSN
+530 MNDDEKYIEELYSN
-544 AHKLKVTGIAYNE
+544 AHKLKITGIAYS
-557 EGSSGVIYSKEL
+557 EGNSGVIYSKEL

-583 QKQLKNKDIDVF
+583 QKQLNNKDIDVF

-614 VIIDEDLLKD
+614 VTIDEDLLKE
-624 AFKVNISEDDFDFDM
+624 AFIVNISEDDFDFDM

-650 GNATEAANAVIAG
+650 GNAKEAATAVTSG
-663 PNVSQLT
+663 PNVTQLSSAFT
-670 DTFNSFNYMMMNS
+670 AMNTMMLDKYIDVYESTEGIIKEETLSTPLPQAEENS
-683 YIQSYEKSHL
+683 E
-693 VTADD
+693 D
-698 NGNEIVVDNIDEIM
+698 NNNESNIPDVK
-712 NDSYYYSCYLKL
+712 YLYLKEEL
-724 SDEDLNS
+724 LDA
-731 QSSKINGTNYKNFMQ
+731 I
-746 TIFRNSNDENTNAM
+746 A
-760 FSSLQDSDYDNL
+760 
-772 ARSVRMMFDDYFS
+772 
-785 KLKNKADIE
+785 
-794 VQPGM
+794 
-799 KRIKYTVIKGDFA
+799 
-812 SIQQGLNGIVI
+812 
-823 YGPAD
+823 
-828 ICNIV
+828 
-833 SNITGNN
+833 SNITGENYKN
-840 SITEAELAEM
+840 ALTAMASQAPEEYKEYVAMLSMLQAE
-850 SDLGNLVLENISD
+850 DYGNLAASVKTSFYAYYKPVFESSLVEPVRNENGETVAKKILYTTQHQDIQGQRIEITIYGNPMSESKKVSTDLISSAILD
-863 FINSFG
+863 ETAVAYTNKSVNS
-869 INYVIQ
+869 
-875 FEVFTDE
+875 
-882 ENNSG
+882 
-887 TLVAVNNIVN
+887 IVN
-897 NFSSLVVAGSIFKS
+897 NYATYMVA
-911 VASIMEPM
+911 ASIGKSLMSVMEPM
-919 ADSLSGL
+919 QDSFSEL
-926 GDKFSGDIIEFD
+926 GDKFSGDIFEFD
-938 TKKFEQAFQFDMD
+938 TEKFKEAFQFEMD

-991 FKDFDSKSHFMDV
+991 FKDFDSKNHFMDI
-1004 LDDYNNTVDEE
+1004 LDEYNENVDEE
-1015 QVLSYTDI
+1015 YKISYTDI
-1023 TGLMMSSVSTIIDS
+1023 TGLMMSSVATIIDS

-1119 HNINSDIT
+1119 HNINTDIT
-1127 AVLDIHY
+1127 AVLEIQY
-1134 AAALIAISVVLTLV
+1134 AVILIAISVALTLV